1 MLQRER
7 LFSAVCFVYG
17 GNQFNMLKNG
27 FRQNQDDTVEKRK
40 RQIIRRNILRKICNG
55 VMIFI
60 LCIYMAAGVIG
71 IQIVQKLTD
80 DIPSLD
86 LIKLKSEESTVIYDA
101 DDKIITEVGTYYREN
116 IRYEDCPESL
126 IDAFLAI
133 EDSRYFTHNGFD
145 IPRFSK
151 SIINTFVHGDM
162 QGGSTFTMQLVKNS
176 YFSIEDGQQSVERQA
191 TIRYKVQQILLSMQL
206 ETKMDKKEIFA
217 LYLNKVNF
225 GDRIRGVQKAAQY
238 YFGKNVSQLSLSE
251 SAMLAGIVNLP
262 NRYNPYYYLDYA
274 TTRRN
279 QVLSLM
285 LSHGYI
291 SAQEYELASS
301 IRVED
306 LLTGGKNMNI
316 DNMQYAE
323 YTDVVLQEALALT
336 GKDPVLHGM
345 EIHTALRRNV
355 QDTIEAIENGT
366 YGISFNND
374 TMQTA
379 IISID
384 NTNGEIIG
392 VGGGRNYNGGAM
404 LLNRAT
410 SMYKQPGSTIK
421 PVLSYAL
428 AFEYLGYSLDE
439 ILMDQPISFPAE
451 ERVLVNANGKYAG
464 EITIK
469 EAVARSLNIPA
480 ILTLEKVTSKIG
492 GQAVV
497 DYMNAI
503 GLSGAT
509 SENYHMSYAIG
520 GNLLEATVLE
530 MAGAHAAIINHGVYN
545 KPHTIRRIVTS
556 DGSEYTPEGQ
566 NVQVLSSGSAWL
578 TSQLMKNNVDV
589 GNQLYNY
596 MGILQKSYPVYAKT
610 GTTDWGEDG
619 LQYGIPVGVMKDKW
633 MISSSSNYT
642 NAVWLGW
649 DKAIAGGN
657 TYFTTWM
664 DQQNITGQ
672 INLALLNAQEAI
684 AGSDLSGVPRP
695 EDVVD
700 VTYQKGTWPHVNTTR
715 SYNAIT
721 SQVSVAGL
729 TNTPSVDNTDVMQS
743 LAASVYNNILYIT
756 WGGKKGCGGG
766 SSDISLKDGN
776 RVKQSAYGA
785 CLANTYSAYPYNTK
799 YYADVYI
806 DDALYYSVTSDD
818 GTFTGYSQMI
828 EGSTIKVCGWVRKN
842 GKVTNTQCVTAG
854 QF

>member
-1 MLQRER
+1 
-7 LFSAVCFVYG
+7 
-17 GNQFNMLKNG
+17 MLKNG
-27 FRQNQDDTVEKRK
+27 YKPDQDDIVEKRK
-40 RQIIRRNILRKICNG
+40 KQIIRRNRILKIADG

-60 LCIYMAAGVIG
+60 LCIYMIIGTAGITLVR
-71 IQIVQKLTD
+71 KLTD

-86 LIKLKSEESTVIYDA
+86 LSRLNSEESTIIYDG
-101 DDKIITEVGTYYREN
+101 DDNVITEVGTYYRQN
-116 IRYEDCPESL
+116 ITYEDCPESL
-126 IDAFLAI
+126 VDAFLAI

-176 YFSIEDGQQSVERQA
+176 YFSIEDGQQSTERKA
-191 TIRYKVQQILLSMQL
+191 TIRYKVQQILLSMEL

-217 LYLNKVNF
+217 LYINKVNF

-238 YFGKNVSQLSLSE
+238 YFGKNVSDLSLSE

-285 LSHGYI
+285 VTHGYI
-291 SAQEYELASS
+291 SQQEYDLASS

-306 LLTGGKNMNI
+306 LLSGGKNMNTE
-316 DNMQYAE
+316 NMQFAE

-345 EIHTALRRNV
+345 EIHTALNRTV
-355 QDTIEAIENGT
+355 QNTIESIEDGS
-366 YGISFNND
+366 YGISFSND

-384 NTNGEIIG
+384 NTNGEIVGI
-392 VGGGRNYNGGAM
+392 GGGRNYNGGAM

-439 ILMDQPISFPAE
+439 ILMDRPISFPAE

-464 EITIK
+464 EVTLK
-469 EAVARSLNIPA
+469 DAVAKSLNIPA

-497 DYMNAI
+497 DYMHSI
-503 GLSGAT
+503 GLSTA
-509 SENYHMSYAIG
+509 SNENFHMSYAIG

-556 DGSEYTPEGQ
+556 SGQEYSPDGL

-578 TSQLMKNNVDV
+578 TAQLMKNNVDV

-596 MGILQKSYPVYAKT
+596 MGVLQKDYPVYAKT

-633 MISSSSNYT
+633 MIASTSNYT

-649 DKAIAGGN
+649 DKAVAGGY
-657 TYFTTWM
+657 TYFTSWM

-672 INLALLNAQEAI
+672 INLALINAQETIPTASV
-684 AGSDLSGVPRP
+684 AGVPRP
-695 EDVVD
+695 DDVTD
-700 VTYQKGTWPHVNTTR
+700 VTYQKGTWPHVTSTS
-715 SYNAIT
+715 SYNSIT
-721 SQVSVAGL
+721 SQVSVTGL
-729 TNTPSVDNTDVMQS
+729 SNMPSIDSTNALQS
-743 LAASVYNNILYIT
+743 LSASVYNNILYIT

-766 SSDISLKDGN
+766 SIDISLKDGN
-776 RVKQSAYGA
+776 RIRESAYGA

-818 GTFTGYSQMI
+818 GTYNGYSQMP
-828 EGSTIKVCGWVRKN
+828 EGSTIKVCGWIRKN

-854 QF
+854 EF

>member
-1 MLQRER
+1 
-7 LFSAVCFVYG
+7 
-17 GNQFNMLKNG
+17 MLKNG
-27 FRQNQDDTVEKRK
+27 YKPDQDDIVEKRK
-40 RQIIRRNILRKICNG
+40 KQIIRRNRILKIADG

-60 LCIYMAAGVIG
+60 LCIYMIIGTAGITLVR
-71 IQIVQKLTD
+71 KLTD

-86 LIKLKSEESTVIYDA
+86 LSRLNSEESTIIYDG
-101 DDKIITEVGTYYREN
+101 DDNVITEVGTYYRQN
-116 IRYEDCPESL
+116 ITYEDCPESL
-126 IDAFLAI
+126 VDAFLAI

-176 YFSIEDGQQSVERQA
+176 YFSIEDGQQSTERKA
-191 TIRYKVQQILLSMQL
+191 TIRYKVQQILLSMEL

-217 LYLNKVNF
+217 LYINKVNF

-238 YFGKNVSQLSLSE
+238 YFGKNVSDLSLSE

-279 QVLSLM
+279 QVLALM
-285 LSHGYI
+285 VTHGYI
-291 SAQEYELASS
+291 SQQEYDLASS

-306 LLTGGKNMNI
+306 LLSGGKNMNTE
-316 DNMQYAE
+316 NMQFAE
-323 YTDVVLQEALALT
+323 YTDVVLQEALALM

-345 EIHTALRRNV
+345 EIHTALNRTV
-355 QDTIEAIENGT
+355 QNTIESIEDGS
-366 YGISFNND
+366 YGISFSND

-392 VGGGRNYNGGAM
+392 IGGGRNYNGGAM

-439 ILMDQPISFPAE
+439 ILMDRPISFPAE

-464 EITIK
+464 EVTLK
-469 EAVARSLNIPA
+469 DAVAKSLNIPA

-497 DYMNAI
+497 DYMHSI
-503 GLSGAT
+503 GLSTA
-509 SENYHMSYAIG
+509 SNENFHMSYAIG

-556 DGSEYTPEGQ
+556 SGQEYSPDGL

-578 TSQLMKNNVDV
+578 TAQLMKNNVDV

-596 MGILQKSYPVYAKT
+596 MGVLQKDYPVYAKT

-633 MISSSSNYT
+633 MIASTSNYT

-649 DKAIAGGN
+649 DKAVAGGY
-657 TYFTTWM
+657 TYFTSWM

-672 INLALLNAQEAI
+672 INLALINAQETIPTASV
-684 AGSDLSGVPRP
+684 AGVPRP
-695 EDVVD
+695 DDVTD
-700 VTYQKGTWPHVNTTR
+700 VTYQKGTWPHVTSTS
-715 SYNAIT
+715 SYNSIT
-721 SQVSVAGL
+721 SQVSVTGL
-729 TNTPSVDNTDVMQS
+729 SNMPSIDSTNALQS
-743 LAASVYNNILYIT
+743 LSASVYNNILYIT

-766 SSDISLKDGN
+766 SIDISLKDGN
-776 RVKQSAYGA
+776 RIRESAYGA

-818 GTFTGYSQMI
+818 GTYNGYSQMP
-828 EGSTIKVCGWVRKN
+828 EGSTIKVCGWIRKN

-854 QF
+854 EF

>member
-1 MLQRER
+1 
-7 LFSAVCFVYG
+7 
-17 GNQFNMLKNG
+17 MLKNG
-27 FRQNQDDTVEKRK
+27 YKPDQDDIVEKRK
-40 RQIIRRNILRKICNG
+40 KQIIRRNRILKIADG

-60 LCIYMAAGVIG
+60 LCIYMIIGTAGITLVR
-71 IQIVQKLTD
+71 KLTD

-86 LIKLKSEESTVIYDA
+86 LSRLKSEESTIIYDG
-101 DDKIITEVGTYYREN
+101 DDNVITEVGTYYRQN
-116 IRYEDCPESL
+116 ITYEDCPESL
-126 IDAFLAI
+126 VDAFLAI

-176 YFSIEDGQQSVERQA
+176 YFSIEDGQQSTERKA
-191 TIRYKVQQILLSMQL
+191 TIRYKVQQILLSMEL

-217 LYLNKVNF
+217 LYINKVNF

-238 YFGKNVSQLSLSE
+238 YFGKNVSDLSLSE

-285 LSHGYI
+285 VTHGYI
-291 SAQEYELASS
+291 SQQEYDLASS

-306 LLTGGKNMNI
+306 LLSGGKNMNTE
-316 DNMQYAE
+316 NMQFAE

-345 EIHTALRRNV
+345 EIHTALNRTV
-355 QDTIEAIENGT
+355 QNTIESIEDGS
-366 YGISFNND
+366 YGISFSND

-392 VGGGRNYNGGAM
+392 IGGGRNYNGGAM

-439 ILMDQPISFPAE
+439 ILMDRPISFPAE

-464 EITIK
+464 EVTLK
-469 EAVARSLNIPA
+469 DAVAKSLNIPA

-497 DYMNAI
+497 DYMHSI
-503 GLSGAT
+503 GLSTA
-509 SENYHMSYAIG
+509 SNEKFHMSYAIG

-556 DGSEYTPEGQ
+556 SGQEYSPDGL

-578 TSQLMKNNVDV
+578 TAQLMKNNVDV

-596 MGILQKSYPVYAKT
+596 MGVLQKDYPVYAKT

-633 MISSSSNYT
+633 MIASTSNYT

-649 DKAIAGGN
+649 DKAVAGGY
-657 TYFTTWM
+657 TYFTSWM

-672 INLALLNAQEAI
+672 INLALINAQETIPTASV
-684 AGSDLSGVPRP
+684 AGVPRP
-695 EDVVD
+695 DDVTD
-700 VTYQKGTWPHVNTTR
+700 VTYQKSTWPHVTSTS
-715 SYNAIT
+715 SYNSIT
-721 SQVSVAGL
+721 SQVSVTGL
-729 TNTPSVDNTDVMQS
+729 SNMPSIDSTNALQS
-743 LAASVYNNILYIT
+743 LSASVYNNILYIT

-766 SSDISLKDGN
+766 SIDISLKDGN
-776 RVKQSAYGA
+776 RIRESAYGA

-818 GTFTGYSQMI
+818 GTYNGYSQMP
-828 EGSTIKVCGWVRKN
+828 EGSTIKVCGWIRKN

-854 QF
+854 EF

>member
-1 MLQRER
+1 
-7 LFSAVCFVYG
+7 
-17 GNQFNMLKNG
+17 MLKNG
-27 FRQNQDDTVEKRK
+27 YKPDQDDIVEKRK
-40 RQIIRRNILRKICNG
+40 KQIIRRNRILKIADG

-60 LCIYMAAGVIG
+60 LCIYMIIGTAGITLVR
-71 IQIVQKLTD
+71 KLTD

-86 LIKLKSEESTVIYDA
+86 LSRLKSEESTIIYDG
-101 DDKIITEVGTYYREN
+101 DDNVITEVGTYYRQN
-116 IRYEDCPESL
+116 ITYEDCPESL
-126 IDAFLAI
+126 VDAFLAI

-176 YFSIEDGQQSVERQA
+176 YFSIEDGQQSTERKA
-191 TIRYKVQQILLSMQL
+191 TIRYKVQQILLSMEL

-217 LYLNKVNF
+217 LYINKVNF

-238 YFGKNVSQLSLSE
+238 YFGKNVSDLSLSE

-285 LSHGYI
+285 VTHGYI
-291 SAQEYELASS
+291 RQQEYDLASS

-306 LLTGGKNMNI
+306 LLSGGKNMNTE
-316 DNMQYAE
+316 NMQFAE

-345 EIHTALRRNV
+345 EIHTALNRTV
-355 QDTIEAIENGT
+355 QNTIESIEDGS
-366 YGISFNND
+366 YGISFSND

-392 VGGGRNYNGGAM
+392 IGGGRNYNGGAM

-439 ILMDQPISFPAE
+439 ILMDRPISFPAE

-464 EITIK
+464 EVTLK
-469 EAVARSLNIPA
+469 DAVAKSLNIPA

-497 DYMNAI
+497 DYMHSI
-503 GLSGAT
+503 GLSTA
-509 SENYHMSYAIG
+509 SNENFHMSYAIG

-556 DGSEYTPEGQ
+556 SGQEYSPDGL

-578 TSQLMKNNVDV
+578 TAQLMKNNVDV

-596 MGILQKSYPVYAKT
+596 MGVLQKDYPVYAKT

-633 MISSSSNYT
+633 MIASTSNYT

-649 DKAIAGGN
+649 DKAVAGSY
-657 TYFTTWM
+657 TYFTSWM

-672 INLALLNAQEAI
+672 INLALINAQETIPTASV
-684 AGSDLSGVPRP
+684 AGVPRP
-695 EDVVD
+695 DDVTD
-700 VTYQKGTWPHVNTTR
+700 VTYQKGTWPHVTSTS
-715 SYNAIT
+715 SYNSIT
-721 SQVSVAGL
+721 SQVSVTGL
-729 TNTPSVDNTDVMQS
+729 SNMPSIDSTNALQS
-743 LAASVYNNILYIT
+743 LSASVYNNILYIT

-766 SSDISLKDGN
+766 SIDISLKDGN
-776 RVKQSAYGA
+776 RIRESAYGA

-818 GTFTGYSQMI
+818 GTYNGYSQMP
-828 EGSTIKVCGWVRKN
+828 EGSTIKVCGWIRKN

-854 QF
+854 EF

>member
-1 MLQRER
+1 
-7 LFSAVCFVYG
+7 
-17 GNQFNMLKNG
+17 MLKNG
-27 FRQNQDDTVEKRK
+27 YKPDQDDIVEKRK
-40 RQIIRRNILRKICNG
+40 KQIIRRNRILKIADG

-60 LCIYMAAGVIG
+60 LCIYMIIGTAGITLVR
-71 IQIVQKLTD
+71 KLTD

-86 LIKLKSEESTVIYDA
+86 LSRLNSEESTIIYDG
-101 DDKIITEVGTYYREN
+101 DDNVITEVGTYYRQN
-116 IRYEDCPESL
+116 ITYEDCPESL
-126 IDAFLAI
+126 VDAFLAI

-176 YFSIEDGQQSVERQA
+176 YFSIEDGQQSTERKA
-191 TIRYKVQQILLSMQL
+191 TIRYKVQQILLSMEL

-217 LYLNKVNF
+217 LYINKVNF

-238 YFGKNVSQLSLSE
+238 YFGKNVSDLSLSE

-285 LSHGYI
+285 VTHGYI
-291 SAQEYELASS
+291 SQQEYDLASS

-306 LLTGGKNMNI
+306 LLSGGKNMNTE
-316 DNMQYAE
+316 NMQFAE

-345 EIHTALRRNV
+345 EIHTALNRTV
-355 QDTIEAIENGT
+355 QNTIESIEDGS
-366 YGISFNND
+366 YGISFSND

-392 VGGGRNYNGGAM
+392 IGGGRNYNGGAM

-439 ILMDQPISFPAE
+439 ILIDRPISFPAE

-464 EITIK
+464 EVTLK
-469 EAVARSLNIPA
+469 DAVAKSLNITA

-497 DYMNAI
+497 DYMHSI
-503 GLSGAT
+503 GLSTA
-509 SENYHMSYAIG
+509 SNENFHMSYAIG

-556 DGSEYTPEGQ
+556 SGQEYSPDGL

-578 TSQLMKNNVDV
+578 TAQLMKNNVDV

-596 MGILQKSYPVYAKT
+596 MGVLQKDYPVYAKT

-633 MISSSSNYT
+633 MIASTSNYT

-649 DKAIAGGN
+649 DKAVAGGY
-657 TYFTTWM
+657 TYFTSWM

-672 INLALLNAQEAI
+672 INLALINAQETIPTASV
-684 AGSDLSGVPRP
+684 AGVPRP
-695 EDVVD
+695 DDVTD
-700 VTYQKGTWPHVNTTR
+700 VTYQKGTWPHVTSTS
-715 SYNAIT
+715 SYNSIT
-721 SQVSVAGL
+721 SQVSVTGL
-729 TNTPSVDNTDVMQS
+729 SNMPSIDSTNALQS
-743 LAASVYNNILYIT
+743 LSASVYNNILYIT

-766 SSDISLKDGN
+766 SIDISLKDGN
-776 RVKQSAYGA
+776 RIRESAYGA

-818 GTFTGYSQMI
+818 GTYNGYSQMP
-828 EGSTIKVCGWVRKN
+828 EGSTIKVCGWIRKN

-854 QF
+854 EF

>member
-1 MLQRER
+1 
-7 LFSAVCFVYG
+7 
-17 GNQFNMLKNG
+17 MLKNG
-27 FRQNQDDTVEKRK
+27 YKPDQDDIVEKRK
-40 RQIIRRNILRKICNG
+40 KQIIRRNRILKIADG

-60 LCIYMAAGVIG
+60 LCIYMIIGTAGITLVR
-71 IQIVQKLTD
+71 KLTD

-86 LIKLKSEESTVIYDA
+86 LSRLKSEESTIIYDG
-101 DDKIITEVGTYYREN
+101 DDNVITEVGTYYRQN
-116 IRYEDCPESL
+116 ITYEDCPESL
-126 IDAFLAI
+126 VDAFLAI

-176 YFSIEDGQQSVERQA
+176 YFSIEDGQQSTERKA
-191 TIRYKVQQILLSMQL
+191 TIRYKVQQILLSMEL

-217 LYLNKVNF
+217 LYINKVNF

-238 YFGKNVSQLSLSE
+238 YFGKNVSDLSLSE

-285 LSHGYI
+285 VTHGYI
-291 SAQEYELASS
+291 SQQEYDLASS

-306 LLTGGKNMNI
+306 LLSGGKNM
-316 DNMQYAE
+316 DTENMQFAE

-345 EIHTALRRNV
+345 EIHTALNRTV
-355 QDTIEAIENGT
+355 QNTIESIEDGS
-366 YGISFNND
+366 YGISFSND

-392 VGGGRNYNGGAM
+392 IGGGRNYNGGAM

-439 ILMDQPISFPAE
+439 ILMDRPISFPAE

-464 EITIK
+464 EVTLK
-469 EAVARSLNIPA
+469 DAVAKSLNIPA

-497 DYMNAI
+497 DYMHSI
-503 GLSGAT
+503 GLSTA
-509 SENYHMSYAIG
+509 SNENFHMSYAIG

-556 DGSEYTPEGQ
+556 SGQEYSPDGL

-578 TSQLMKNNVDV
+578 TAQLMKNNVDV

-596 MGILQKSYPVYAKT
+596 MGVLQKDYPVYAKT

-633 MISSSSNYT
+633 MIASTSNYT

-649 DKAIAGGN
+649 DKAVAGGY
-657 TYFTTWM
+657 TYFTSWM

-672 INLALLNAQEAI
+672 INLALINAQETIPTASV
-684 AGSDLSGVPRP
+684 AGVPRP
-695 EDVVD
+695 DDVTD
-700 VTYQKGTWPHVNTTR
+700 VTYQKGTWPHVTSTS
-715 SYNAIT
+715 SYNSIT
-721 SQVSVAGL
+721 SQVSVTGL
-729 TNTPSVDNTDVMQS
+729 SNMPSIDSTNALQS
-743 LAASVYNNILYIT
+743 LSASVYNNILYIT

-766 SSDISLKDGN
+766 SIDISLKDGN
-776 RVKQSAYGA
+776 RIRESAYGA

-818 GTFTGYSQMI
+818 GTYNGYSQMP
-828 EGSTIKVCGWVRKN
+828 EGSTIKVCGWIRKN

-854 QF
+854 EF

>member
-1 MLQRER
+1 
-7 LFSAVCFVYG
+7 
-17 GNQFNMLKNG
+17 MLKNG
-27 FRQNQDDTVEKRK
+27 YKPDQDDIVEKRK
-40 RQIIRRNILRKICNG
+40 KQIIRRNRILKIADG

-60 LCIYMAAGVIG
+60 LCIYMIIGTAGITLVR
-71 IQIVQKLTD
+71 KLTD

-86 LIKLKSEESTVIYDA
+86 LSRLKSEESTIIYDG
-101 DDKIITEVGTYYREN
+101 DDNVITEVGTYYRQN
-116 IRYEDCPESL
+116 ITYEDCPESL
-126 IDAFLAI
+126 VDAFLAI

-176 YFSIEDGQQSVERQA
+176 YFSIEDGQQSTERKA
-191 TIRYKVQQILLSMQL
+191 TIRYKVQQILLSMEL
-206 ETKMDKKEIFA
+206 ETKMNKKEIFA
-217 LYLNKVNF
+217 LYINKVNF

-238 YFGKNVSQLSLSE
+238 YFGKNVSDLSLSE

-285 LSHGYI
+285 VTHGYI
-291 SAQEYELASS
+291 SQQEYDLASS

-306 LLTGGKNMNI
+306 LLSGGKNMNTE
-316 DNMQYAE
+316 NMQFAE

-345 EIHTALRRNV
+345 EIHTALNRTV
-355 QDTIEAIENGT
+355 QNTIESIEDGS
-366 YGISFNND
+366 YGISFSND

-392 VGGGRNYNGGAM
+392 IGGGRNYNGGAM

-439 ILMDQPISFPAE
+439 ILMDRPISFPAE

-464 EITIK
+464 EVTLK
-469 EAVARSLNIPA
+469 DAVAKSLNIPA

-497 DYMNAI
+497 DYMHSI
-503 GLSGAT
+503 GLSTA
-509 SENYHMSYAIG
+509 SNENFHMSYAIG

-556 DGSEYTPEGQ
+556 SGQEYSPDGL

-578 TSQLMKNNVDV
+578 TAQLMKNNVDV

-596 MGILQKSYPVYAKT
+596 MGVLQKDYPVYAKT

-633 MISSSSNYT
+633 MIASTSNYT

-649 DKAIAGGN
+649 DKAVAGSY
-657 TYFTTWM
+657 TYFTSWM

-672 INLALLNAQEAI
+672 INLALINAQETIPTASV
-684 AGSDLSGVPRP
+684 AGVPRP
-695 EDVVD
+695 DDVTD
-700 VTYQKGTWPHVNTTR
+700 VTYQKGTWPHVTSTS
-715 SYNAIT
+715 SYNSIT
-721 SQVSVAGL
+721 SQVSVTGL
-729 TNTPSVDNTDVMQS
+729 SNMPSIDSTNALQS
-743 LAASVYNNILYIT
+743 LSASVYNNILYIT

-766 SSDISLKDGN
+766 SIDISLKDGN
-776 RVKQSAYGA
+776 RIRESAYGA

-818 GTFTGYSQMI
+818 GTYNGYSQMP
-828 EGSTIKVCGWVRKN
+828 EGSTIKVCGWIRKN

-854 QF
+854 EF

>member
-1 MLQRER
+1 
-7 LFSAVCFVYG
+7 
-17 GNQFNMLKNG
+17 MLKNG
-27 FRQNQDDTVEKRK
+27 YKPDQDDIVEKRK
-40 RQIIRRNILRKICNG
+40 KQIIRRNRILKIADG

-60 LCIYMAAGVIG
+60 LCIYMIIGTAGITLVR
-71 IQIVQKLTD
+71 KLTD

-86 LIKLKSEESTVIYDA
+86 LSRLNSEESTIIYDG
-101 DDKIITEVGTYYREN
+101 DDNVITEVGTYYRQN
-116 IRYEDCPESL
+116 ITYEDCPESL
-126 IDAFLAI
+126 VDAFLAI

-176 YFSIEDGQQSVERQA
+176 YFSIEDGQQSTERKA
-191 TIRYKVQQILLSMQL
+191 TIRYKVQQILLSMEL

-217 LYLNKVNF
+217 LYINKVNF

-238 YFGKNVSQLSLSE
+238 YFGKNVSDLSLSE

-285 LSHGYI
+285 VTHGYI
-291 SAQEYELASS
+291 SQQEYDLASS

-306 LLTGGKNMNI
+306 LLSGGKNMNTE
-316 DNMQYAE
+316 NMQFAE

-345 EIHTALRRNV
+345 EIHTALNRTV
-355 QDTIEAIENGT
+355 QNTIESIEDGS
-366 YGISFNND
+366 YGISFSND

-392 VGGGRNYNGGAM
+392 IGGGRNYNGGAM

-439 ILMDQPISFPAE
+439 ILIDRPISFPAE

-464 EITIK
+464 EVTLK
-469 EAVARSLNIPA
+469 DAVAKSLNIPA

-497 DYMNAI
+497 DYMHSI
-503 GLSGAT
+503 GLSTA
-509 SENYHMSYAIG
+509 SNENFHMSYAIG

-556 DGSEYTPEGQ
+556 SGQEYSPDGL

-578 TSQLMKNNVDV
+578 TAQLMKNNVDV

-596 MGILQKSYPVYAKT
+596 MGVLQKDYPVYAKT

-633 MISSSSNYT
+633 MIASTSNYT

-649 DKAIAGGN
+649 DKAVAGGY
-657 TYFTTWM
+657 TYFTSWM

-672 INLALLNAQEAI
+672 INLALINAQETIPTASV
-684 AGSDLSGVPRP
+684 AGVPRP
-695 EDVVD
+695 DDVTD
-700 VTYQKGTWPHVNTTR
+700 VTYQKGTWPHVTSTS
-715 SYNAIT
+715 SYNSIT
-721 SQVSVAGL
+721 SQVSVTGL
-729 TNTPSVDNTDVMQS
+729 SNMPSIDSTNALQS
-743 LAASVYNNILYIT
+743 LSASVYNNILYIT

-766 SSDISLKDGN
+766 SIDISLKDGN
-776 RVKQSAYGA
+776 RIRESAYGA

-818 GTFTGYSQMI
+818 GTYNGYSQMP
-828 EGSTIKVCGWVRKN
+828 EGSTIKVCGWIRKN

-854 QF
+854 EF

>member
-1 MLQRER
+1 M
-7 LFSAVCFVYG
+7 FYD
-17 GNQFNMLKNG
+17 GNS
-27 FRQNQDDTVEKRK
+27 QNKDESVEKRK
-40 RQIIRRNILRKICNG
+40 KQIIRRNRILKIADG

-60 LCIYMAAGVIG
+60 LCIYMIIGTAGITLVR
-71 IQIVQKLTD
+71 KLTD

-86 LIKLKSEESTVIYDA
+86 LSRLNSEESTIIYDG
-101 DDKIITEVGTYYREN
+101 DDNVITEVGTYYRQN
-116 IRYEDCPESL
+116 ITYEDCPESL
-126 IDAFLAI
+126 VDAFLAI

-176 YFSIEDGQQSVERQA
+176 YFSIEDGQQSTERKA
-191 TIRYKVQQILLSMQL
+191 TIRYKVQQILLSMEL

-217 LYLNKVNF
+217 LYINKVNF

-238 YFGKNVSQLSLSE
+238 YFGKNVSDLSLSE

-285 LSHGYI
+285 VTHGYI
-291 SAQEYELASS
+291 SQQEYDLASS

-306 LLTGGKNMNI
+306 LLSGGKNMNTE
-316 DNMQYAE
+316 NMQFAE

-345 EIHTALRRNV
+345 EIHTALNRTV
-355 QDTIEAIENGT
+355 QNTIESIEDGS
-366 YGISFNND
+366 YGISFSND

-392 VGGGRNYNGGAM
+392 IGGGRNYNGGAM

-439 ILMDQPISFPAE
+439 ILMDRPISFPAE

-464 EITIK
+464 EVTLK
-469 EAVARSLNIPA
+469 DAVAKSLNIPA

-497 DYMNAI
+497 DYMHSI
-503 GLSGAT
+503 GLSTA
-509 SENYHMSYAIG
+509 SNENFHMSYAIG

-556 DGSEYTPEGQ
+556 SGQEYSPDGL

-578 TSQLMKNNVDV
+578 TAQLMKNNVDV

-596 MGILQKSYPVYAKT
+596 MGVLQKDYPVYAKT

-633 MISSSSNYT
+633 MIASTSNYT

-649 DKAIAGGN
+649 DKAVAGGY
-657 TYFTTWM
+657 TYFTSWM

-672 INLALLNAQEAI
+672 INLALINAQETIPTASV
-684 AGSDLSGVPRP
+684 AGVPRP
-695 EDVVD
+695 DDVTD
-700 VTYQKGTWPHVNTTR
+700 VTYQKGTWPHVTSTS
-715 SYNAIT
+715 SYNSIT
-721 SQVSVAGL
+721 SQVSVTGL
-729 TNTPSVDNTDVMQS
+729 SNMPSIDSTNALQS
-743 LAASVYNNILYIT
+743 LSASVYNNILYIT

-766 SSDISLKDGN
+766 SIDISLKDGN
-776 RVKQSAYGA
+776 RIRESAYGA

-818 GTFTGYSQMI
+818 GTYNGYSQMP
-828 EGSTIKVCGWVRKN
+828 EGSTIKVCGWIRKN

-854 QF
+854 EF

>member
-1 MLQRER
+1 
-7 LFSAVCFVYG
+7 
-17 GNQFNMLKNG
+17 MLKNG
-27 FRQNQDDTVEKRK
+27 YKPDQDDIVEKRK
-40 RQIIRRNILRKICNG
+40 KQIIRRNRILKIADG

-60 LCIYMAAGVIG
+60 LCIYMIIGTAGITLVR
-71 IQIVQKLTD
+71 KLTD

-86 LIKLKSEESTVIYDA
+86 LSRLKSEESTIIYDG
-101 DDKIITEVGTYYREN
+101 DDNVITEVGTYYRQN
-116 IRYEDCPESL
+116 ITYEDCPESL
-126 IDAFLAI
+126 VDAFLAI

-176 YFSIEDGQQSVERQA
+176 YFSIEDGQQSTERKA
-191 TIRYKVQQILLSMQL
+191 TIRYKVQQILLSMEL

-217 LYLNKVNF
+217 LYINKVNF

-238 YFGKNVSQLSLSE
+238 YFGKNVSDLSLSE

-285 LSHGYI
+285 VTHGYI
-291 SAQEYELASS
+291 SQQEYDLASS

-306 LLTGGKNMNI
+306 LLSGGKNMNTE
-316 DNMQYAE
+316 NMQFAE

-336 GKDPVLHGM
+336 GKDPVLNGM
-345 EIHTALRRNV
+345 EIHTALNRTV
-355 QDTIEAIENGT
+355 QNTIESIEDGS
-366 YGISFNND
+366 YGISFSND

-392 VGGGRNYNGGAM
+392 IGGGRNYNGGAM

-439 ILMDQPISFPAE
+439 ILMDRPISFPAE

-464 EITIK
+464 EVTLK
-469 EAVARSLNIPA
+469 DAVAKSLNIPA

-497 DYMNAI
+497 DYMHSI
-503 GLSGAT
+503 GLSTA
-509 SENYHMSYAIG
+509 SNENFHMSYAIG

-556 DGSEYTPEGQ
+556 SGQEYSPDGL

-578 TSQLMKNNVDV
+578 TAQLMKNNVDV

-596 MGILQKSYPVYAKT
+596 MGVLQKDYPVYAKT

-633 MISSSSNYT
+633 MIASTSNYT

-649 DKAIAGGN
+649 DKAVAGGY
-657 TYFTTWM
+657 TYFTSWM

-672 INLALLNAQEAI
+672 INLALINAQETIPTASV
-684 AGSDLSGVPRP
+684 AGVPRP
-695 EDVVD
+695 DDVTD
-700 VTYQKGTWPHVNTTR
+700 VTYQKGTWPHVTSTS
-715 SYNAIT
+715 SYNSIT
-721 SQVSVAGL
+721 SQVSVTGL
-729 TNTPSVDNTDVMQS
+729 SNMPSIDSTNALQS
-743 LAASVYNNILYIT
+743 LSASVYNNILYIT

-766 SSDISLKDGN
+766 SIDISLKDGN
-776 RVKQSAYGA
+776 RIRESAYGA

-818 GTFTGYSQMI
+818 GTYNGYSQMP
-828 EGSTIKVCGWVRKN
+828 EGSTIKVCGWIRKN

-854 QF
+854 EF

>member
-1 MLQRER
+1 
-7 LFSAVCFVYG
+7 
-17 GNQFNMLKNG
+17 MLKNG
-27 FRQNQDDTVEKRK
+27 YKPDQDDIVEKRK
-40 RQIIRRNILRKICNG
+40 KQIIRKNRILKIADG

-60 LCIYMAAGVIG
+60 LCIYMIIGTAGITLVR
-71 IQIVQKLTD
+71 KLTD

-86 LIKLKSEESTVIYDA
+86 LSRLNSEESTIIYDG
-101 DDKIITEVGTYYREN
+101 DDNVITEVGTYYRQN
-116 IRYEDCPESL
+116 ITYEDCPESL
-126 IDAFLAI
+126 VDAFLAI

-176 YFSIEDGQQSVERQA
+176 YFSIEDGQQSTERKA
-191 TIRYKVQQILLSMQL
+191 TIRYKVQQILLSMEL

-217 LYLNKVNF
+217 LYINKVNF

-238 YFGKNVSQLSLSE
+238 YFGKNVSDLSLSE

-285 LSHGYI
+285 VTHGYI
-291 SAQEYELASS
+291 SQQEYDLASS

-306 LLTGGKNMNI
+306 LLSGGKNMNTE
-316 DNMQYAE
+316 NMQFAE

-345 EIHTALRRNV
+345 EIHTALNRTV
-355 QDTIEAIENGT
+355 QNTIESIEDGS
-366 YGISFNND
+366 YGISFSND

-392 VGGGRNYNGGAM
+392 IGGGRNYNGGAM

-439 ILMDQPISFPAE
+439 ILMDRPISFPAE

-464 EITIK
+464 EVTLK
-469 EAVARSLNIPA
+469 DAVAKSLNIPA

-497 DYMNAI
+497 DYMHSI
-503 GLSGAT
+503 GLSTA
-509 SENYHMSYAIG
+509 SNENFHMSYAIG

-556 DGSEYTPEGQ
+556 SGQEYSPDGL

-578 TSQLMKNNVDV
+578 TAQLMKNNVDV

-596 MGILQKSYPVYAKT
+596 MGVLQKDYPVYAKT

-633 MISSSSNYT
+633 MIASTSNYT

-649 DKAIAGGN
+649 DKAVAGSY
-657 TYFTTWM
+657 TYFTSWM

-672 INLALLNAQEAI
+672 INLALINAQETIPTASV
-684 AGSDLSGVPRP
+684 AGVPRP
-695 EDVVD
+695 DDVTD
-700 VTYQKGTWPHVNTTR
+700 VTYQKGTWPHVTSTS
-715 SYNAIT
+715 SYNSIT
-721 SQVSVAGL
+721 SQVSVTGL
-729 TNTPSVDNTDVMQS
+729 SNMPSIDSTNALQS
-743 LAASVYNNILYIT
+743 LSASVYNNILYIT

-766 SSDISLKDGN
+766 SIDISLKDGN
-776 RVKQSAYGA
+776 RIRESAYGA

-818 GTFTGYSQMI
+818 GTYNGYSQMP
-828 EGSTIKVCGWVRKN
+828 EGSTIKVCGWIRKN

-854 QF
+854 EF

>member
-1 MLQRER
+1 
-7 LFSAVCFVYG
+7 
-17 GNQFNMLKNG
+17 MLKNG
-27 FRQNQDDTVEKRK
+27 YKPDQDDIVEKRK
-40 RQIIRRNILRKICNG
+40 KQIIRRNRILKIADG

-60 LCIYMAAGVIG
+60 LCIYMIIGTAGITLVR
-71 IQIVQKLTD
+71 KLTD

-86 LIKLKSEESTVIYDA
+86 LSRLNSEESTIIYDG
-101 DDKIITEVGTYYREN
+101 DDNVITEVGTYYRQN
-116 IRYEDCPESL
+116 ITYEDCPESL
-126 IDAFLAI
+126 VDAFLAI

-176 YFSIEDGQQSVERQA
+176 YFSIEDGQQSTERKA
-191 TIRYKVQQILLSMQL
+191 TIRYKVQQILLSMEL

-217 LYLNKVNF
+217 LYINKVNF

-238 YFGKNVSQLSLSE
+238 YFGKNVSDLSLSE

-285 LSHGYI
+285 VTHGYI
-291 SAQEYELASS
+291 SQQEYDLASS

-306 LLTGGKNMNI
+306 LLSGGKNMNTE
-316 DNMQYAE
+316 NMQFAE

-345 EIHTALRRNV
+345 EIHTALNRTV
-355 QDTIEAIENGT
+355 QNTIESIEDGS
-366 YGISFNND
+366 YGISFSND

-392 VGGGRNYNGGAM
+392 IGGGRNYNGGAM

-439 ILMDQPISFPAE
+439 ILIDRPISFPAE

-464 EITIK
+464 EVTLK
-469 EAVARSLNIPA
+469 DAVAKSLNIPA

-497 DYMNAI
+497 DYMHLI
-503 GLSGAT
+503 GLSTA
-509 SENYHMSYAIG
+509 SNENFHMSYAIG

-556 DGSEYTPEGQ
+556 SGQEYSPDGL

-578 TSQLMKNNVDV
+578 TAQLMKNNVDV

-596 MGILQKSYPVYAKT
+596 MGVLQKDYPVYAKT

-633 MISSSSNYT
+633 MIASTSNYT

-649 DKAIAGGN
+649 DKAVAGGY
-657 TYFTTWM
+657 TYFTSWM

-672 INLALLNAQEAI
+672 INLALINAQETIPTASV
-684 AGSDLSGVPRP
+684 AGVPRP
-695 EDVVD
+695 DDVTD
-700 VTYQKGTWPHVNTTR
+700 VTYQKGTWPHVTSTS
-715 SYNAIT
+715 SYNSIT
-721 SQVSVAGL
+721 SQVSVTGL
-729 TNTPSVDNTDVMQS
+729 SNMPSIDSTNALQS
-743 LAASVYNNILYIT
+743 LSASVYNNILYIT

-766 SSDISLKDGN
+766 SIDISLKDGN
-776 RVKQSAYGA
+776 RIRESAYGA

-818 GTFTGYSQMI
+818 GTYNGYSQMP
-828 EGSTIKVCGWVRKN
+828 EGSTIKVCGWIRKN

-854 QF
+854 EF

>member
-1 MLQRER
+1 
-7 LFSAVCFVYG
+7 
-17 GNQFNMLKNG
+17 MLKNG
-27 FRQNQDDTVEKRK
+27 YKPDQDDIVEKRK
-40 RQIIRRNILRKICNG
+40 KQIIRRNRILKIADG

-60 LCIYMAAGVIG
+60 LCIYMIIGTAGITLVR
-71 IQIVQKLTD
+71 KLTD

-86 LIKLKSEESTVIYDA
+86 LSRLNSEESTIIYDG
-101 DDKIITEVGTYYREN
+101 DDNVITEVGTYYRQN
-116 IRYEDCPESL
+116 ITYEDCPESL
-126 IDAFLAI
+126 VDAFLAI

-176 YFSIEDGQQSVERQA
+176 YFSIEDGQQSTERKA
-191 TIRYKVQQILLSMQL
+191 TIRYKVQQILLSMEL

-217 LYLNKVNF
+217 LYINKVNF

-238 YFGKNVSQLSLSE
+238 YFGKNVSDLSLSE

-285 LSHGYI
+285 VTHGYI
-291 SAQEYELASS
+291 SQQEYDLASS

-306 LLTGGKNMNI
+306 LLSGGKNMNTE
-316 DNMQYAE
+316 NMQFAE

-345 EIHTALRRNV
+345 EIHTALNRTV
-355 QDTIEAIENGT
+355 QNTIESIEDGS
-366 YGISFNND
+366 YGISFSND

-392 VGGGRNYNGGAM
+392 IGGGRNYNGGAM

-439 ILMDQPISFPAE
+439 ILMDRPISFPAE

-464 EITIK
+464 EVTLK
-469 EAVARSLNIPA
+469 DAVAKSLNIPA

-497 DYMNAI
+497 DYMHSI
-503 GLSGAT
+503 GLSTA
-509 SENYHMSYAIG
+509 SNENFHMSYAIG

-556 DGSEYTPEGQ
+556 SGQEYSPDGL

-578 TSQLMKNNVDV
+578 TAQLMKNNVDV

-596 MGILQKSYPVYAKT
+596 MGVLQKDYPVYAKT

-633 MISSSSNYT
+633 MIASTSNYT

-649 DKAIAGGN
+649 DKAVAGGY
-657 TYFTTWM
+657 TYFTPWM

-672 INLALLNAQEAI
+672 INLALINAQETIPTASV
-684 AGSDLSGVPRP
+684 AGVPRP
-695 EDVVD
+695 DDVTD
-700 VTYQKGTWPHVNTTR
+700 VTYQKGTWPHVTSTS
-715 SYNAIT
+715 SYNSIT
-721 SQVSVAGL
+721 SQVSVTGL
-729 TNTPSVDNTDVMQS
+729 SNMPSIDSTNALQS
-743 LAASVYNNILYIT
+743 LSASVYNNILYIT

-766 SSDISLKDGN
+766 SIDISLKDGN
-776 RVKQSAYGA
+776 RIRESAYGA

-818 GTFTGYSQMI
+818 GTYNGYSQMP
-828 EGSTIKVCGWVRKN
+828 EGSTIKVCGWIRKN

-854 QF
+854 EF

>member
-1 MLQRER
+1 
-7 LFSAVCFVYG
+7 
-17 GNQFNMLKNG
+17 MLKNG
-27 FRQNQDDTVEKRK
+27 YKPDQDDIVEKRK
-40 RQIIRRNILRKICNG
+40 KQIIRRNRILKIADG

-60 LCIYMAAGVIG
+60 LCIYMIIGTAGITLVR
-71 IQIVQKLTD
+71 KLTD

-86 LIKLKSEESTVIYDA
+86 LSRLNSEESTIIYDG
-101 DDKIITEVGTYYREN
+101 DDNVITEVGTYYRQN
-116 IRYEDCPESL
+116 ITYEDCPESL
-126 IDAFLAI
+126 VDAFLAI

-176 YFSIEDGQQSVERQA
+176 YFSIEDGQQSTERKA
-191 TIRYKVQQILLSMQL
+191 TIRYKVQQILLSMEL

-217 LYLNKVNF
+217 LYINKVNF

-238 YFGKNVSQLSLSE
+238 YFGKNVSDLSLSE

-285 LSHGYI
+285 VTHGYI
-291 SAQEYELASS
+291 SQQEYDLASS

-306 LLTGGKNMNI
+306 LLSGGKNMNTE
-316 DNMQYAE
+316 NMQFAE

-345 EIHTALRRNV
+345 EIHTALNRTV
-355 QDTIEAIENGT
+355 QNTIESIEDGS
-366 YGISFNND
+366 YGISFSND

-392 VGGGRNYNGGAM
+392 IGGGRNYNGGAM

-439 ILMDQPISFPAE
+439 ILIDRPISFPAE
-451 ERVLVNANGKYAG
+451 ERVLVNANCKYAG
-464 EITIK
+464 EVTLK
-469 EAVARSLNIPA
+469 DAVAKSLNIPA

-497 DYMNAI
+497 DYMHSI
-503 GLSGAT
+503 GLSTA
-509 SENYHMSYAIG
+509 SNENFHMSYAIG

-556 DGSEYTPEGQ
+556 SGQEYSPDGL

-578 TSQLMKNNVDV
+578 TAQLMKNNVDV

-596 MGILQKSYPVYAKT
+596 MGVLQKDYPVYAKT

-633 MISSSSNYT
+633 MIASTSNYT

-649 DKAIAGGN
+649 DKAVAGGY
-657 TYFTTWM
+657 TYFTSWM

-672 INLALLNAQEAI
+672 INLALINAQETIPTASV
-684 AGSDLSGVPRP
+684 AGVPRP
-695 EDVVD
+695 DDVTD
-700 VTYQKGTWPHVNTTR
+700 VTYQKGTWPHVTSTS
-715 SYNAIT
+715 SYNSIT
-721 SQVSVAGL
+721 SQVSVTGL
-729 TNTPSVDNTDVMQS
+729 SNMPSIDSTNALQS
-743 LAASVYNNILYIT
+743 LSASVYNNILYIT

-766 SSDISLKDGN
+766 SIDISLKDGN
-776 RVKQSAYGA
+776 RIRESAYGA

-818 GTFTGYSQMI
+818 GTYNGYSQMP
-828 EGSTIKVCGWVRKN
+828 EGSTIKVCGWIRKN

-854 QF
+854 EF

>member
-1 MLQRER
+1 
-7 LFSAVCFVYG
+7 
-17 GNQFNMLKNG
+17 MLKNG
-27 FRQNQDDTVEKRK
+27 YKPDQDDIVEKRK
-40 RQIIRRNILRKICNG
+40 KQIIHRNRILKIADG

-60 LCIYMAAGVIG
+60 LCIYMIIGTAGITLVR
-71 IQIVQKLTD
+71 KLTD

-86 LIKLKSEESTVIYDA
+86 LSRLNSEESTIIYDG
-101 DDKIITEVGTYYREN
+101 DDNVITEVGTYYRQN
-116 IRYEDCPESL
+116 ITYEDCPESL
-126 IDAFLAI
+126 VDAFLAI

-176 YFSIEDGQQSVERQA
+176 YFSIEDGQQSTERKA
-191 TIRYKVQQILLSMQL
+191 TIRYKVQQILLSMEL

-217 LYLNKVNF
+217 LYINKVNF

-238 YFGKNVSQLSLSE
+238 YFGKNVSDLSLSE

-285 LSHGYI
+285 VTHGYI
-291 SAQEYELASS
+291 SQQEYDLASS

-306 LLTGGKNMNI
+306 LLSGGKNMNTE
-316 DNMQYAE
+316 NMQFAE

-345 EIHTALRRNV
+345 EIHTALNRTV
-355 QDTIEAIENGT
+355 QNTIESIEDGS
-366 YGISFNND
+366 YGISFSND

-392 VGGGRNYNGGAM
+392 IGGGRNYNGGAM

-439 ILMDQPISFPAE
+439 ILMDRPISFPAE

-464 EITIK
+464 EVTLK
-469 EAVARSLNIPA
+469 DAVAKSLNIPA

-497 DYMNAI
+497 DYMHSI
-503 GLSGAT
+503 GLSTA
-509 SENYHMSYAIG
+509 SNENFHMSYAIG

-556 DGSEYTPEGQ
+556 SGQEYSPDGL

-578 TSQLMKNNVDV
+578 TAQLMKNNVDV

-596 MGILQKSYPVYAKT
+596 MGVLQKDYPVYAKT

-633 MISSSSNYT
+633 MIASTSNYT

-649 DKAIAGGN
+649 DKAVAGGY
-657 TYFTTWM
+657 TYFTSWM

-672 INLALLNAQEAI
+672 INLALINAQETIPTASV
-684 AGSDLSGVPRP
+684 AGVPRP
-695 EDVVD
+695 DDVTD
-700 VTYQKGTWPHVNTTR
+700 VTYQKGTWPHVTSTS
-715 SYNAIT
+715 SYNSIT
-721 SQVSVAGL
+721 SQVSVTGL
-729 TNTPSVDNTDVMQS
+729 SNMPSIDSTNALQS
-743 LAASVYNNILYIT
+743 LSASVYNNILYIT

-766 SSDISLKDGN
+766 SIDISLKDGN
-776 RVKQSAYGA
+776 RIRESAYGA

-818 GTFTGYSQMI
+818 GTYNGYSQMP
-828 EGSTIKVCGWVRKN
+828 EGSTIKVCGWIRKN

-854 QF
+854 EF

>member
-1 MLQRER
+1 
-7 LFSAVCFVYG
+7 
-17 GNQFNMLKNG
+17 
-27 FRQNQDDTVEKRK
+27 
-40 RQIIRRNILRKICNG
+40 
-55 VMIFI
+55 
-60 LCIYMAAGVIG
+60 
-71 IQIVQKLTD
+71 
-80 DIPSLD
+80 
-86 LIKLKSEESTVIYDA
+86 
-101 DDKIITEVGTYYREN
+101 
-116 IRYEDCPESL
+116 
-126 IDAFLAI
+126 
-133 EDSRYFTHNGFD
+133 
-145 IPRFSK
+145 
-151 SIINTFVHGDM
+151 M

-176 YFSIEDGQQSVERQA
+176 YFSIEDGQQSTERKA
-191 TIRYKVQQILLSMQL
+191 TIRYKVQQILLSMEL

-217 LYLNKVNF
+217 LYINKVNF

-238 YFGKNVSQLSLSE
+238 YFGKNVSDLSLSE

-285 LSHGYI
+285 VTHGYI
-291 SAQEYELASS
+291 SQQEYDLASS

-306 LLTGGKNMNI
+306 LLSGGKNMNTE
-316 DNMQYAE
+316 NMQFAE

-345 EIHTALRRNV
+345 EIHTALNRTV
-355 QDTIEAIENGT
+355 QNTIESIEDGS
-366 YGISFNND
+366 YGISFSND

-392 VGGGRNYNGGAM
+392 IGGGRNYNGGAM

-439 ILMDQPISFPAE
+439 ILIDRPISFPAE

-464 EITIK
+464 EVTLK
-469 EAVARSLNIPA
+469 DAVAKSLNIPA

-497 DYMNAI
+497 DYMHSI
-503 GLSGAT
+503 GLSTA
-509 SENYHMSYAIG
+509 SNENFHMSYAIG

-556 DGSEYTPEGQ
+556 SGQEYSPDGL

-578 TSQLMKNNVDV
+578 TAQLMKNNVDV

-596 MGILQKSYPVYAKT
+596 MGVLQKDYPVYAKT

-633 MISSSSNYT
+633 MIASTSNYT

-649 DKAIAGGN
+649 DKAVAGGY
-657 TYFTTWM
+657 TYFTSWM

-672 INLALLNAQEAI
+672 INLALINAQETIPTASV
-684 AGSDLSGVPRP
+684 AGVPRP
-695 EDVVD
+695 DDVTD
-700 VTYQKGTWPHVNTTR
+700 VTYQKGTWPHVTSTS
-715 SYNAIT
+715 SYNSIT
-721 SQVSVAGL
+721 SQVSVTGL
-729 TNTPSVDNTDVMQS
+729 SNMPSIDSTNALQS
-743 LAASVYNNILYIT
+743 LSASVYNNILYIT

-766 SSDISLKDGN
+766 SIDISLKDGN
-776 RVKQSAYGA
+776 RIRESAYGA

-818 GTFTGYSQMI
+818 GTYNGYSQMP
-828 EGSTIKVCGWVRKN
+828 EGSTIKVCGWIRKN

-854 QF
+854 EF

>member
-1 MLQRER
+1 
-7 LFSAVCFVYG
+7 
-17 GNQFNMLKNG
+17 MLKNG
-27 FRQNQDDTVEKRK
+27 YKPDQDDIVEKRK
-40 RQIIRRNILRKICNG
+40 KQIIRRNRILKIADG

-60 LCIYMAAGVIG
+60 LCIYMIIGTAGITLVR
-71 IQIVQKLTD
+71 KLTD

-86 LIKLKSEESTVIYDA
+86 LSRLKSEESTIIYDG
-101 DDKIITEVGTYYREN
+101 DDNVITEVGTYYRQN
-116 IRYEDCPESL
+116 ITYEDCPESL
-126 IDAFLAI
+126 VDAFLAI

-176 YFSIEDGQQSVERQA
+176 YFSIEDGQQSTERKA
-191 TIRYKVQQILLSMQL
+191 TIRYKVQQILLSMEL

-217 LYLNKVNF
+217 LYINKVNF

-238 YFGKNVSQLSLSE
+238 YFGKNVSDLSLSE

-285 LSHGYI
+285 VTHGYI
-291 SAQEYELASS
+291 SQQEYDLASS

-306 LLTGGKNMNI
+306 LLSGGKNMNTE
-316 DNMQYAE
+316 NMQFAE

-345 EIHTALRRNV
+345 EIHTALNRTV
-355 QDTIEAIENGT
+355 QNTIESIEDGS
-366 YGISFNND
+366 YGISFSND

-392 VGGGRNYNGGAM
+392 IGGGRNYNGGAM

-439 ILMDQPISFPAE
+439 ILMDRPISFPAE

-464 EITIK
+464 EVTLK
-469 EAVARSLNIPA
+469 DAVAKSLNIPA

-497 DYMNAI
+497 DYMHSI
-503 GLSGAT
+503 GLSTA
-509 SENYHMSYAIG
+509 SNENFHMSYAIG

-556 DGSEYTPEGQ
+556 SGQEYSPDGL

-578 TSQLMKNNVDV
+578 TAQLMKNNVDV

-596 MGILQKSYPVYAKT
+596 MGVLQKDYPVYAKT

-633 MISSSSNYT
+633 MIASTSNYT

-649 DKAIAGGN
+649 DKAVAGGY
-657 TYFTTWM
+657 TYFTSWM

-672 INLALLNAQEAI
+672 INLALINAQETIPTASV
-684 AGSDLSGVPRP
+684 AGVPRP
-695 EDVVD
+695 DDVTD
-700 VTYQKGTWPHVNTTR
+700 VTYQKGTWPHVTSTS
-715 SYNAIT
+715 SYNSIT
-721 SQVSVAGL
+721 SQVSVTGL
-729 TNTPSVDNTDVMQS
+729 SNMPSIDSTNALQS
-743 LAASVYNNILYIT
+743 LSASVYNNILYIT

-766 SSDISLKDGN
+766 SIDISLKDGN
-776 RVKQSAYGA
+776 KIRESAYGA

-818 GTFTGYSQMI
+818 GTYNGYSQMP
-828 EGSTIKVCGWVRKN
+828 EGSTIKVCGWIRKN

-854 QF
+854 EF

>member
-1 MLQRER
+1 
-7 LFSAVCFVYG
+7 
-17 GNQFNMLKNG
+17 MLKNG
-27 FRQNQDDTVEKRK
+27 YKPDQDDIVEKRK
-40 RQIIRRNILRKICNG
+40 KQIIRRNRILKIADG

-60 LCIYMAAGVIG
+60 LCIYMIIGTAGITLVR
-71 IQIVQKLTD
+71 KLTD

-86 LIKLKSEESTVIYDA
+86 LSRLNSEESTIIYDG
-101 DDKIITEVGTYYREN
+101 DDNVITEVGTYYRQN
-116 IRYEDCPESL
+116 ITYEDCPESL
-126 IDAFLAI
+126 VDAFLAI

-176 YFSIEDGQQSVERQA
+176 YFSIEDGQQSTERKA
-191 TIRYKVQQILLSMQL
+191 TIRYKVQQILLSMEL

-217 LYLNKVNF
+217 LYINKVNF

-238 YFGKNVSQLSLSE
+238 YFGKNVSDLSLSE

-285 LSHGYI
+285 VTHGYI
-291 SAQEYELASS
+291 SQQEYDLASS

-306 LLTGGKNMNI
+306 LLSGGKNMNTE
-316 DNMQYAE
+316 NMQFAE

-345 EIHTALRRNV
+345 EIHTALNRTV
-355 QDTIEAIENGT
+355 QNTIESIEDGS
-366 YGISFNND
+366 YGISFSND

-392 VGGGRNYNGGAM
+392 IGGGRNYNGGAM

-439 ILMDQPISFPAE
+439 ILIDRPISFPAE

-464 EITIK
+464 EVTLK
-469 EAVARSLNIPA
+469 DAVAKSLNIPA

-497 DYMNAI
+497 DYMHSI
-503 GLSGAT
+503 GLSTA
-509 SENYHMSYAIG
+509 SNENFHMSYAIG

-556 DGSEYTPEGQ
+556 SGQEYSPDGL

-578 TSQLMKNNVDV
+578 TAQLMKNNVDV

-596 MGILQKSYPVYAKT
+596 MGVLQKDYPVYAKT

-633 MISSSSNYT
+633 MIASTSNYT
-642 NAVWLGW
+642 NAVRLGSH
-649 DKAIAGGN
+649 KAVSGGY
-657 TYFTTWM
+657 TYFTSWM

-672 INLALLNAQEAI
+672 INLALINAQETIPTASV
-684 AGSDLSGVPRP
+684 AGVPRP
-695 EDVVD
+695 DDVTD
-700 VTYQKGTWPHVNTTR
+700 VTYQKGTWPHVTSTS
-715 SYNAIT
+715 SYNSIT
-721 SQVSVAGL
+721 SQVSVTGL
-729 TNTPSVDNTDVMQS
+729 SNMPSIDSTNALQS
-743 LAASVYNNILYIT
+743 LSASVYNNILYIT

-766 SSDISLKDGN
+766 SIDISLKDGN
-776 RVKQSAYGA
+776 RIRESAYGA

-818 GTFTGYSQMI
+818 GTYNGYSQMP
-828 EGSTIKVCGWVRKN
+828 EGSTIKVCGWIRKN

-854 QF
+854 EF

>member
-1 MLQRER
+1 
-7 LFSAVCFVYG
+7 
-17 GNQFNMLKNG
+17 MLKNG
-27 FRQNQDDTVEKRK
+27 YKPDQDDIVEKRK
-40 RQIIRRNILRKICNG
+40 KQIIRRNRILKIADG

-60 LCIYMAAGVIG
+60 LCIYMIIGTAGITLVR
-71 IQIVQKLTD
+71 KLTD

-86 LIKLKSEESTVIYDA
+86 LSRLNSEESTIIYDG
-101 DDKIITEVGTYYREN
+101 DDNVITEVGTYYRQN
-116 IRYEDCPESL
+116 ITYEDCPESL
-126 IDAFLAI
+126 VDAFLAI

-176 YFSIEDGQQSVERQA
+176 YFSIEDGQQSTERKA
-191 TIRYKVQQILLSMQL
+191 TIRYKVQQILLSMEL

-217 LYLNKVNF
+217 LYINKVNF

-238 YFGKNVSQLSLSE
+238 YFGKNVSDLSLSE

-285 LSHGYI
+285 VTHGYI
-291 SAQEYELASS
+291 SQQEYDLASS

-306 LLTGGKNMNI
+306 LLSGGKNMNTE
-316 DNMQYAE
+316 NMQFAE

-345 EIHTALRRNV
+345 EIHTALNRTV
-355 QDTIEAIENGT
+355 QNTIESIEDGS
-366 YGISFNND
+366 YGISFSND

-392 VGGGRNYNGGAM
+392 IGGGRNYNGGAM

-439 ILMDQPISFPAE
+439 ILIDRPISFPAE

-464 EITIK
+464 EVTLK
-469 EAVARSLNIPA
+469 DAVAKSLNIPA

-497 DYMNAI
+497 DYMHSI
-503 GLSGAT
+503 GLSTA
-509 SENYHMSYAIG
+509 SNENFHMSYAIG

-556 DGSEYTPEGQ
+556 SGQEYSPDGL

-578 TSQLMKNNVDV
+578 TAQLMKNNVDV

-596 MGILQKSYPVYAKT
+596 MGVLQKDYPVYAKT

-633 MISSSSNYT
+633 MIASTSNYT

-649 DKAIAGGN
+649 DKAVAGGY
-657 TYFTTWM
+657 TYFTSWM

-672 INLALLNAQEAI
+672 INLALINAQETIPTASV
-684 AGSDLSGVPRP
+684 AGVPRP
-695 EDVVD
+695 DDVTD
-700 VTYQKGTWPHVNTTR
+700 VTYQKGTWPHVTSTS
-715 SYNAIT
+715 SYNSIT
-721 SQVSVAGL
+721 SQVSVTGL
-729 TNTPSVDNTDVMQS
+729 SNMPSIDSTNALQS
-743 LAASVYNNILYIT
+743 LSASIYNNILYIT

-766 SSDISLKDGN
+766 SIDISLKDGN
-776 RVKQSAYGA
+776 RIRESAYGA

-818 GTFTGYSQMI
+818 GTYNGYSQMP
-828 EGSTIKVCGWVRKN
+828 EGSTIKVCGWIRKN

-854 QF
+854 EF

>member
-1 MLQRER
+1 
-7 LFSAVCFVYG
+7 
-17 GNQFNMLKNG
+17 MLKNG
-27 FRQNQDDTVEKRK
+27 YKPDQDDIVEKRK
-40 RQIIRRNILRKICNG
+40 QQIIRRNRILKIADG

-60 LCIYMAAGVIG
+60 LCIYMIIGTAGITLVR
-71 IQIVQKLTD
+71 KLTD

-86 LIKLKSEESTVIYDA
+86 LSRLNSEESTIIYDG
-101 DDKIITEVGTYYREN
+101 DDNVITEVGTYYRQN
-116 IRYEDCPESL
+116 ITYEDCPESL
-126 IDAFLAI
+126 VDAFLAI

-176 YFSIEDGQQSVERQA
+176 YFSIEDGQQSTERKA
-191 TIRYKVQQILLSMQL
+191 TIRYKVQQILLSMEL

-217 LYLNKVNF
+217 LYINKVNF

-238 YFGKNVSQLSLSE
+238 YFGKNVSDLSLSE

-285 LSHGYI
+285 VTHGYI
-291 SAQEYELASS
+291 SQQEYDLASS

-306 LLTGGKNMNI
+306 LLSGGKNMNTE
-316 DNMQYAE
+316 NMQFAE

-345 EIHTALRRNV
+345 EIHTALNRTV
-355 QDTIEAIENGT
+355 QNTIESIEDGS
-366 YGISFNND
+366 YGISFSND

-392 VGGGRNYNGGAM
+392 IGGGRNYNGGAM

-439 ILMDQPISFPAE
+439 ILIDRPISFPAE

-464 EITIK
+464 EVTLK
-469 EAVARSLNIPA
+469 DAVAKSLNIPA

-497 DYMNAI
+497 DYMHSI
-503 GLSGAT
+503 GLSTA
-509 SENYHMSYAIG
+509 SNENFHMSYAIG

-556 DGSEYTPEGQ
+556 SGQEYSPDGL

-578 TSQLMKNNVDV
+578 TAQLMKNNVDV

-596 MGILQKSYPVYAKT
+596 MGVLQKDYPVYAKT

-633 MISSSSNYT
+633 MIASTSNYT

-649 DKAIAGGN
+649 DKAVAGGY
-657 TYFTTWM
+657 TYFTSWM

-672 INLALLNAQEAI
+672 INLALINAQETIPTASV
-684 AGSDLSGVPRP
+684 AGVPRP
-695 EDVVD
+695 DDVTD
-700 VTYQKGTWPHVNTTR
+700 VTYQKGTWPHVTSTS
-715 SYNAIT
+715 SYNSIT
-721 SQVSVAGL
+721 SQVSVTGL
-729 TNTPSVDNTDVMQS
+729 SNMPSIDSTNALQS
-743 LAASVYNNILYIT
+743 LSASVYNNILYIT

-766 SSDISLKDGN
+766 SIDISLKDGN
-776 RVKQSAYGA
+776 RIRESAYGA

-818 GTFTGYSQMI
+818 GTYNGYSQMP
-828 EGSTIKVCGWVRKN
+828 EGSTIKVCGWIRKN

-854 QF
+854 EF

>member
-1 MLQRER
+1 
-7 LFSAVCFVYG
+7 
-17 GNQFNMLKNG
+17 MLKNG
-27 FRQNQDDTVEKRK
+27 YKPDQDDIVEKRK
-40 RQIIRRNILRKICNG
+40 KQIIRRNRILKIADG

-60 LCIYMAAGVIG
+60 LCIYMIIGTAGITLVR
-71 IQIVQKLTD
+71 KLTD

-86 LIKLKSEESTVIYDA
+86 LSRLNSEESTIIYDG
-101 DDKIITEVGTYYREN
+101 DDNVITEVGTYYRQN
-116 IRYEDCPESL
+116 ITYEDCPESL
-126 IDAFLAI
+126 VDAFLAI

-176 YFSIEDGQQSVERQA
+176 YFSIEDGQQSTERKA
-191 TIRYKVQQILLSMQL
+191 TIRYKVQQILLSMEL

-217 LYLNKVNF
+217 LYINKVNF

-238 YFGKNVSQLSLSE
+238 YFGKNVSDLSLSE

-285 LSHGYI
+285 VTHGYI
-291 SAQEYELASS
+291 SQQEYDLSSS

-306 LLTGGKNMNI
+306 LLSGGKNMNTE
-316 DNMQYAE
+316 NMQFAE

-345 EIHTALRRNV
+345 EIHTALNRTV
-355 QDTIEAIENGT
+355 QNTIESIEDGS
-366 YGISFNND
+366 YGISFSND

-392 VGGGRNYNGGAM
+392 IGGGRNYNGGAM

-439 ILMDQPISFPAE
+439 ILIDRPISFPAE

-464 EITIK
+464 EVTLK
-469 EAVARSLNIPA
+469 DAVAKSLNIPA

-497 DYMNAI
+497 DYMHSI
-503 GLSGAT
+503 GLSTA
-509 SENYHMSYAIG
+509 SNENFHMSYAIG

-556 DGSEYTPEGQ
+556 SGQEYSPDGL

-578 TSQLMKNNVDV
+578 TAQLMKNNVDV

-596 MGILQKSYPVYAKT
+596 MGVLQKDYPVYAKT

-633 MISSSSNYT
+633 MIASTSNYT

-649 DKAIAGGN
+649 DKAVAGGY
-657 TYFTTWM
+657 TYFTSWM

-672 INLALLNAQEAI
+672 INLALINAQETIPTASV
-684 AGSDLSGVPRP
+684 AGVPRP
-695 EDVVD
+695 DDVTD
-700 VTYQKGTWPHVNTTR
+700 VTYQKGTWPHVTSTS
-715 SYNAIT
+715 SYNSIT
-721 SQVSVAGL
+721 SQVSVTGL
-729 TNTPSVDNTDVMQS
+729 SNMPSIDSTNALQS
-743 LAASVYNNILYIT
+743 LSASVYNNILYIT

-766 SSDISLKDGN
+766 SIDISLKDGN
-776 RVKQSAYGA
+776 RIRESAYGA

-818 GTFTGYSQMI
+818 GTYNGYSQMP
-828 EGSTIKVCGWVRKN
+828 EGSTIKVCGWIRKN

-854 QF
+854 EF

>member
-1 MLQRER
+1 
-7 LFSAVCFVYG
+7 
-17 GNQFNMLKNG
+17 MLKNG
-27 FRQNQDDTVEKRK
+27 YKPDQDDIVEKRK
-40 RQIIRRNILRKICNG
+40 KQIIRRNRILKIADG

-60 LCIYMAAGVIG
+60 LCIYMIIGTAGITLVR
-71 IQIVQKLTD
+71 KLTD

-86 LIKLKSEESTVIYDA
+86 LSRLNSEESTIIYDG
-101 DDKIITEVGTYYREN
+101 DDNVITEVDTYYRQN
-116 IRYEDCPESL
+116 ITYEDCPESL
-126 IDAFLAI
+126 VDAFLAI

-176 YFSIEDGQQSVERQA
+176 YFSIEDGQQSTERKA
-191 TIRYKVQQILLSMQL
+191 TIRYKVQQILLSMEL

-217 LYLNKVNF
+217 LYINKVNF

-238 YFGKNVSQLSLSE
+238 YFGKNVSDLSLSE

-285 LSHGYI
+285 VTHGYI
-291 SAQEYELASS
+291 SQQEYDLASS

-306 LLTGGKNMNI
+306 LLSGGKNMNTE
-316 DNMQYAE
+316 NMQFAE

-345 EIHTALRRNV
+345 EIHTALNRTV
-355 QDTIEAIENGT
+355 QNTIESIEDGS
-366 YGISFNND
+366 YGISFSND

-392 VGGGRNYNGGAM
+392 IGGGRNYNGGAM

-439 ILMDQPISFPAE
+439 ILIDRPISFPAE

-464 EITIK
+464 EVTLK
-469 EAVARSLNIPA
+469 DAVAKSLNIPA

-497 DYMNAI
+497 DYMHSI
-503 GLSGAT
+503 GLSTA
-509 SENYHMSYAIG
+509 SNENFHMSYAIG

-556 DGSEYTPEGQ
+556 SGQEYSPDGL

-578 TSQLMKNNVDV
+578 TAQLMKNNVDV

-596 MGILQKSYPVYAKT
+596 MGVLQKDYPVYAKT

-633 MISSSSNYT
+633 MIASTSNYT

-649 DKAIAGGN
+649 DKAVAGGY
-657 TYFTTWM
+657 TYFTSWM

-672 INLALLNAQEAI
+672 INLALINAQETIPTASV
-684 AGSDLSGVPRP
+684 AGVPRP
-695 EDVVD
+695 DDVTD
-700 VTYQKGTWPHVNTTR
+700 VTYQKGTWPHVTSTS
-715 SYNAIT
+715 SYNSIT
-721 SQVSVAGL
+721 SQVSVTGL
-729 TNTPSVDNTDVMQS
+729 SNMPSIDSTNALQS
-743 LAASVYNNILYIT
+743 LSASVYNNILYIT

-766 SSDISLKDGN
+766 SIDISLKDGN
-776 RVKQSAYGA
+776 RIRESAYGA

-818 GTFTGYSQMI
+818 GTYNGYSQMP
-828 EGSTIKVCGWVRKN
+828 EGSTIKVCGWIRKN

-854 QF
+854 EF

>member
-1 MLQRER
+1 
-7 LFSAVCFVYG
+7 
-17 GNQFNMLKNG
+17 MLKNG
-27 FRQNQDDTVEKRK
+27 YKPDQDDIVEKRK
-40 RQIIRRNILRKICNG
+40 KQIIRRNRILKIADG

-60 LCIYMAAGVIG
+60 LCIYMIIGTAGITLVR
-71 IQIVQKLTD
+71 KLTD

-86 LIKLKSEESTVIYDA
+86 LSRLKSEESTIIYDG
-101 DDKIITEVGTYYREN
+101 DDNVITEVGTYYRQN
-116 IRYEDCPESL
+116 ITYEDCPESL
-126 IDAFLAI
+126 VDAFLAI

-176 YFSIEDGQQSVERQA
+176 YFSIEDGQQSTERKA
-191 TIRYKVQQILLSMQL
+191 TIRYKVQQILLSMEL

-217 LYLNKVNF
+217 LYINKVNF

-238 YFGKNVSQLSLSE
+238 YFGKNVSDLSLSE

-285 LSHGYI
+285 VTHGYI
-291 SAQEYELASS
+291 SQQEYDLASS

-306 LLTGGKNMNI
+306 LLSGGKNMNTE
-316 DNMQYAE
+316 NMQFAE

-345 EIHTALRRNV
+345 EIHTALNRTV
-355 QDTIEAIENGT
+355 QNTIESIEDGS
-366 YGISFNND
+366 YGISFSND

-392 VGGGRNYNGGAM
+392 IGGGRNYNGGAM

-439 ILMDQPISFPAE
+439 ILMDRPISFPAE

-464 EITIK
+464 EVTLK
-469 EAVARSLNIPA
+469 DAVAKSLNIPA

-497 DYMNAI
+497 DYMHSI
-503 GLSGAT
+503 GLSTA
-509 SENYHMSYAIG
+509 SNENFHMSYAIG

-556 DGSEYTPEGQ
+556 SGQEYSPDGL

-578 TSQLMKNNVDV
+578 TAQLMKNNVDV

-596 MGILQKSYPVYAKT
+596 MGVLQKDYPVYAKT

-633 MISSSSNYT
+633 MIASTSNYT

-649 DKAIAGGN
+649 DKAVAGGY
-657 TYFTTWM
+657 TYFTSWM

-672 INLALLNAQEAI
+672 INLALINAQETIPTASV
-684 AGSDLSGVPRP
+684 AGVPRP
-695 EDVVD
+695 DDVTD
-700 VTYQKGTWPHVNTTR
+700 VTYQKGTWPHVTSTS
-715 SYNAIT
+715 SYNSIT
-721 SQVSVAGL
+721 SQVSVTGL
-729 TNTPSVDNTDVMQS
+729 SNMPSIDSTNALQS
-743 LAASVYNNILYIT
+743 LSASVYNNILYIT

-766 SSDISLKDGN
+766 SIDISLKDGN
-776 RVKQSAYGA
+776 RIRESAYG
-785 CLANTYSAYPYNTK
+785 
-799 YYADVYI
+799 
-806 DDALYYSVTSDD
+806 
-818 GTFTGYSQMI
+818 
-828 EGSTIKVCGWVRKN
+828 
-842 GKVTNTQCVTAG
+842 
-854 QF
+854 

>member
-1 MLQRER
+1 
-7 LFSAVCFVYG
+7 
-17 GNQFNMLKNG
+17 MLKNG
-27 FRQNQDDTVEKRK
+27 YKPDQDDIVEKRK
-40 RQIIRRNILRKICNG
+40 KQIIRRNRILKIADG

-60 LCIYMAAGVIG
+60 LCIYMIIGTAGITLVR
-71 IQIVQKLTD
+71 KLTD

-86 LIKLKSEESTVIYDA
+86 LSRLNSEESTIIYDG
-101 DDKIITEVGTYYREN
+101 DDNVITEVGTYYRQN
-116 IRYEDCPESL
+116 ITYEDCPESL
-126 IDAFLAI
+126 VDAFLAI

-176 YFSIEDGQQSVERQA
+176 YFSIEDGQQSTERKA
-191 TIRYKVQQILLSMQL
+191 TIRYKVQQILLSMEL

-217 LYLNKVNF
+217 LYINKVNF

-238 YFGKNVSQLSLSE
+238 YFGKNVSDLSLSE

-285 LSHGYI
+285 VTHGYI
-291 SAQEYELASS
+291 SQQEYDLASS

-306 LLTGGKNMNI
+306 LLSGGKNMNAE
-316 DNMQYAE
+316 NMQFAE

-345 EIHTALRRNV
+345 EIHTALNRTV
-355 QDTIEAIENGT
+355 QNTIESIEDGS
-366 YGISFNND
+366 YGISFSND

-392 VGGGRNYNGGAM
+392 IGGGRNYNGGAM

-439 ILMDQPISFPAE
+439 ILMDRPISFPAE

-464 EITIK
+464 EVTLK
-469 EAVARSLNIPA
+469 DAVAKSLNIPA

-497 DYMNAI
+497 DYMHSI
-503 GLSGAT
+503 GLSTA
-509 SENYHMSYAIG
+509 SNENFHMSYAIG

-556 DGSEYTPEGQ
+556 SGQEYSPDGL

-578 TSQLMKNNVDV
+578 TAQLMKNNVDV

-596 MGILQKSYPVYAKT
+596 MGVLQKDYPVYAKT

-633 MISSSSNYT
+633 MIASTSNYT

-649 DKAIAGGN
+649 DKAVAGGY
-657 TYFTTWM
+657 TYFTSWM

-672 INLALLNAQEAI
+672 INLALINAQETIPTASV
-684 AGSDLSGVPRP
+684 AGVPRP
-695 EDVVD
+695 DDVTD
-700 VTYQKGTWPHVNTTR
+700 VTYQKGTWPHVTSTS
-715 SYNAIT
+715 SYNSIT
-721 SQVSVAGL
+721 SQVSVTGL
-729 TNTPSVDNTDVMQS
+729 SNMPSIDSTNALQS
-743 LAASVYNNILYIT
+743 LSASVYNNILYIT

-766 SSDISLKDGN
+766 SIDISLKDGN
-776 RVKQSAYGA
+776 RIRESAYGA

-818 GTFTGYSQMI
+818 GTYNGYSQMP
-828 EGSTIKVCGWVRKN
+828 EGSTIKVCGWIRKN

-854 QF
+854 EF

>member
-1 MLQRER
+1 
-7 LFSAVCFVYG
+7 
-17 GNQFNMLKNG
+17 MLKNG
-27 FRQNQDDTVEKRK
+27 YKPDQDDIVEKRK
-40 RQIIRRNILRKICNG
+40 KQIIRRNRILKIADG

-60 LCIYMAAGVIG
+60 LCIYMIIGTAGITLVR
-71 IQIVQKLTD
+71 KLTD

-86 LIKLKSEESTVIYDA
+86 LSRLNSEESTIIYDG
-101 DDKIITEVGTYYREN
+101 DDNVITEVGTYYRQN
-116 IRYEDCPESL
+116 ITYEDCPESL
-126 IDAFLAI
+126 VDAFLAI

-176 YFSIEDGQQSVERQA
+176 YFSIEDGQQSTERKA
-191 TIRYKVQQILLSMQL
+191 TIRYKVQQILLSMEL

-217 LYLNKVNF
+217 LYINKVNF

-238 YFGKNVSQLSLSE
+238 YFGKNVSDLSLSE

-285 LSHGYI
+285 VTHGYI
-291 SAQEYELASS
+291 SQQEYDLASS

-306 LLTGGKNMNI
+306 LLSGGKNMNTE
-316 DNMQYAE
+316 NMQFAE

-345 EIHTALRRNV
+345 EIHTALNRTV
-355 QDTIEAIENGT
+355 QNTIESIEDGS
-366 YGISFNND
+366 YGISFSND

-392 VGGGRNYNGGAM
+392 IGGGRNYNGGAM

-439 ILMDQPISFPAE
+439 ILIDRPISFPAE

-464 EITIK
+464 EVTLK
-469 EAVARSLNIPA
+469 DAVAKSLNIPA

-497 DYMNAI
+497 DYMHSI
-503 GLSGAT
+503 GLSTA
-509 SENYHMSYAIG
+509 SNENFHMSYAIG

-556 DGSEYTPEGQ
+556 SGQEYSPDGL

-578 TSQLMKNNVDV
+578 TAQLMKNNVDV

-596 MGILQKSYPVYAKT
+596 MGVLQKDYPVYAKT

-633 MISSSSNYT
+633 MIASTSNYT

-649 DKAIAGGN
+649 DKAVAGGY
-657 TYFTTWM
+657 TYFTSWM

-672 INLALLNAQEAI
+672 INLALINAQETIPTASV
-684 AGSDLSGVPRP
+684 AGVPRP
-695 EDVVD
+695 DDVTD
-700 VTYQKGTWPHVNTTR
+700 VTYQKGTWPHVTSTS
-715 SYNAIT
+715 SYNSIT
-721 SQVSVAGL
+721 SQVSVTGL
-729 TNTPSVDNTDVMQS
+729 SNMPSIDSTNALQS
-743 LAASVYNNILYIT
+743 LSASVYNNILYIT

-766 SSDISLKDGN
+766 SIDISLKDGN
-776 RVKQSAYGA
+776 RIRESAYGA

-799 YYADVYI
+799 YYDDVYI

-818 GTFTGYSQMI
+818 GTYNGYSQMP
-828 EGSTIKVCGWVRKN
+828 EGSTIKVCGWIRKN

-854 QF
+854 EF

>member
-1 MLQRER
+1 
-7 LFSAVCFVYG
+7 
-17 GNQFNMLKNG
+17 MLKNG
-27 FRQNQDDTVEKRK
+27 YKPDQDDIVEKRK
-40 RQIIRRNILRKICNG
+40 KQIIRRNRILKIADG

-60 LCIYMAAGVIG
+60 LCIYMIIGTAGITLVR
-71 IQIVQKLTD
+71 KLTD

-86 LIKLKSEESTVIYDA
+86 LSRLKSEESTIIYDG
-101 DDKIITEVGTYYREN
+101 DDNVITEVGTYYRQN
-116 IRYEDCPESL
+116 ITYEDCPESL
-126 IDAFLAI
+126 VDAFLAI

-176 YFSIEDGQQSVERQA
+176 YFSIEDGQQSTERKA
-191 TIRYKVQQILLSMQL
+191 TIRYKVQQILLSMEL

-217 LYLNKVNF
+217 LYINKVNF

-238 YFGKNVSQLSLSE
+238 YFGKNVSDLSLSE

-285 LSHGYI
+285 VTHGYI
-291 SAQEYELASS
+291 SQQEYDLASS

-306 LLTGGKNMNI
+306 LLSGGKNMNTE
-316 DNMQYAE
+316 NMQFAE

-345 EIHTALRRNV
+345 EIHTALNRTV
-355 QDTIEAIENGT
+355 QNTIESIEDGS
-366 YGISFNND
+366 YGISFSND

-392 VGGGRNYNGGAM
+392 IGGGRNYNGGAM

-439 ILMDQPISFPAE
+439 ILMDRPISFPAE

-464 EITIK
+464 EVTLK
-469 EAVARSLNIPA
+469 DAVAKSLNIPA

-497 DYMNAI
+497 DYMHSI
-503 GLSGAT
+503 GLSTA
-509 SENYHMSYAIG
+509 SNENFHMSYAIG

-556 DGSEYTPEGQ
+556 SGQEYSPDGL

-578 TSQLMKNNVDV
+578 TAQLMKNNVDV

-596 MGILQKSYPVYAKT
+596 MGVLQKDYPVYAKT

-633 MISSSSNYT
+633 MIASTSNYT

-649 DKAIAGGN
+649 DKAVAGGY
-657 TYFTTWM
+657 TYFSSWM

-672 INLALLNAQEAI
+672 INLALINAQETIPTASV
-684 AGSDLSGVPRP
+684 AGVPRP
-695 EDVVD
+695 DDVTD
-700 VTYQKGTWPHVNTTR
+700 VTYQKGTWPHVTSTS
-715 SYNAIT
+715 SYNSIT
-721 SQVSVAGL
+721 SQVSVTGL
-729 TNTPSVDNTDVMQS
+729 SNMPSIDSTNALQS
-743 LAASVYNNILYIT
+743 LSASVYNNILYIT

-766 SSDISLKDGN
+766 SIDISLKDGN
-776 RVKQSAYGA
+776 RIRESAYGA

-818 GTFTGYSQMI
+818 GTYNGYSQMP
-828 EGSTIKVCGWVRKN
+828 EGSTIKVCGWIRKN

-854 QF
+854 EF

>member
-1 MLQRER
+1 
-7 LFSAVCFVYG
+7 
-17 GNQFNMLKNG
+17 MLKNG
-27 FRQNQDDTVEKRK
+27 YKPDQDDIVEKRK
-40 RQIIRRNILRKICNG
+40 KQIIRRNRILKIADG

-60 LCIYMAAGVIG
+60 LCIYMIIGTAGITLVR
-71 IQIVQKLTD
+71 KLTD

-86 LIKLKSEESTVIYDA
+86 LSRLNSEESTIIYDG
-101 DDKIITEVGTYYREN
+101 DDNVITEVGTYYRQN
-116 IRYEDCPESL
+116 ITYEDCPESL
-126 IDAFLAI
+126 VDAFLAI

-176 YFSIEDGQQSVERQA
+176 YFSIEDGQQSTERKA
-191 TIRYKVQQILLSMQL
+191 TIRYKVQQILLSMEL

-217 LYLNKVNF
+217 LYINKVNF

-238 YFGKNVSQLSLSE
+238 YFGKNVSDLSLSE

-285 LSHGYI
+285 VTHGYI
-291 SAQEYELASS
+291 SQLEYDLASS

-306 LLTGGKNMNI
+306 LLSGGKNMNTE
-316 DNMQYAE
+316 NMQFAE

-336 GKDPVLHGM
+336 GKDPVLNGM
-345 EIHTALRRNV
+345 EIHTALNRTV
-355 QDTIEAIENGT
+355 QNTIESIEDGS
-366 YGISFNND
+366 YGISFSND

-392 VGGGRNYNGGAM
+392 IGGGRNYNGGAM

-439 ILMDQPISFPAE
+439 ILMDRPISFPAE

-464 EITIK
+464 EVTLK
-469 EAVARSLNIPA
+469 DAVAKSLNIPA

-497 DYMNAI
+497 DYMHSI
-503 GLSGAT
+503 GLSTA
-509 SENYHMSYAIG
+509 SNENFHMSYAIG

-556 DGSEYTPEGQ
+556 SGQEYSPDGL

-578 TSQLMKNNVDV
+578 TAQLMKNNVDV

-596 MGILQKSYPVYAKT
+596 MGVLQKDYPVYAKT

-633 MISSSSNYT
+633 MIASTSNYT

-649 DKAIAGGN
+649 DKAVAGGY
-657 TYFTTWM
+657 TYFTSWM

-672 INLALLNAQEAI
+672 INLALINAQETIPTASV
-684 AGSDLSGVPRP
+684 AGVPRP
-695 EDVVD
+695 DDVTD
-700 VTYQKGTWPHVNTTR
+700 VTYQKGTWPHVTSTS
-715 SYNAIT
+715 SYNSIT
-721 SQVSVAGL
+721 SQVSVTGL
-729 TNTPSVDNTDVMQS
+729 SNMPSIDSTNALQS
-743 LAASVYNNILYIT
+743 LSASVYNNILYIT

-766 SSDISLKDGN
+766 SIDISLKDGN
-776 RVKQSAYGA
+776 RIRESAYGA

-818 GTFTGYSQMI
+818 GTYNGYSQMP
-828 EGSTIKVCGWVRKN
+828 EGSTIKVCGWIRKN

-854 QF
+854 EF

>member
-1 MLQRER
+1 ME
-7 LFSAVCFVYG
+7 
-17 GNQFNMLKNG
+17 
-27 FRQNQDDTVEKRK
+27 
-40 RQIIRRNILRKICNG
+40 
-55 VMIFI
+55 
-60 LCIYMAAGVIG
+60 
-71 IQIVQKLTD
+71 
-80 DIPSLD
+80 
-86 LIKLKSEESTVIYDA
+86 
-101 DDKIITEVGTYYREN
+101 
-116 IRYEDCPESL
+116 
-126 IDAFLAI
+126 
-133 EDSRYFTHNGFD
+133 
-145 IPRFSK
+145 
-151 SIINTFVHGDM
+151 
-162 QGGSTFTMQLVKNS
+162 
-176 YFSIEDGQQSVERQA
+176 
-191 TIRYKVQQILLSMQL
+191 L

-217 LYLNKVNF
+217 LYINKVNF

-238 YFGKNVSQLSLSE
+238 YFGKNVSDLSLSE

-285 LSHGYI
+285 VTHGYI
-291 SAQEYELASS
+291 SQQEYDLASS

-306 LLTGGKNMNI
+306 LLSGGKNMNTE
-316 DNMQYAE
+316 NMQFAE

-345 EIHTALRRNV
+345 EIHTALNRTV
-355 QDTIEAIENGT
+355 QNTIESIEDGS
-366 YGISFNND
+366 YGISFSND

-392 VGGGRNYNGGAM
+392 IGGGRNYNGGAM

-439 ILMDQPISFPAE
+439 ILIDRPISFPAE

-464 EITIK
+464 EVTLK
-469 EAVARSLNIPA
+469 DAVAKSLNIPA

-497 DYMNAI
+497 DYMHSI
-503 GLSGAT
+503 GLSTA
-509 SENYHMSYAIG
+509 SNENFHMSYAIG

-556 DGSEYTPEGQ
+556 SGQEYSPDGL

-578 TSQLMKNNVDV
+578 TAQLMKNNVDV

-596 MGILQKSYPVYAKT
+596 MGVLQKDYPVYAKT

-633 MISSSSNYT
+633 MIASTSNYT

-649 DKAIAGGN
+649 DKAVAGGY
-657 TYFTTWM
+657 TYFTSWM

-672 INLALLNAQEAI
+672 INLALINAQETIPTASV
-684 AGSDLSGVPRP
+684 AGVPRP
-695 EDVVD
+695 DDVTD
-700 VTYQKGTWPHVNTTR
+700 VTYQKGTWPHVTSTS
-715 SYNAIT
+715 SYNSIT
-721 SQVSVAGL
+721 SQVSVTGL
-729 TNTPSVDNTDVMQS
+729 SNMPSIDSTNALQS
-743 LAASVYNNILYIT
+743 LSASVYNNILYIT

-766 SSDISLKDGN
+766 SIDISLKDGN
-776 RVKQSAYGA
+776 RIRESAYGA

-818 GTFTGYSQMI
+818 GTYNGYSQMP
-828 EGSTIKVCGWVRKN
+828 EGSTIKVCGWIRKN

-854 QF
+854 EF

>member
-1 MLQRER
+1 
-7 LFSAVCFVYG
+7 
-17 GNQFNMLKNG
+17 MLKNG
-27 FRQNQDDTVEKRK
+27 YKPDQDDIVEKRK
-40 RQIIRRNILRKICNG
+40 KQIIRRNRILKIADG

-60 LCIYMAAGVIG
+60 LCIYMIIGTAGITLVR
-71 IQIVQKLTD
+71 KLTD

-86 LIKLKSEESTVIYDA
+86 LSRLNSEESTIIYDG
-101 DDKIITEVGTYYREN
+101 DDNVITEVGTYYRQN
-116 IRYEDCPESL
+116 ITYEDCPESL
-126 IDAFLAI
+126 VDAFLAI

-176 YFSIEDGQQSVERQA
+176 YFSIEDGQQSTERKA
-191 TIRYKVQQILLSMQL
+191 TIRYKVQQILLSMEL

-217 LYLNKVNF
+217 LYINKVNF

-238 YFGKNVSQLSLSE
+238 YFGKNVSDLSLSE

-285 LSHGYI
+285 VTHGYI
-291 SAQEYELASS
+291 SQQEYDLASS

-306 LLTGGKNMNI
+306 LLSGGKNMNTE
-316 DNMQYAE
+316 NMQFAE

-345 EIHTALRRNV
+345 EIHTALNRTV
-355 QDTIEAIENGT
+355 QNTIESIEDGS
-366 YGISFNND
+366 YGISFSND

-392 VGGGRNYNGGAM
+392 IGGGRNYNGGAM

-439 ILMDQPISFPAE
+439 ILIDRPISFPAE

-464 EITIK
+464 KVTLK
-469 EAVARSLNIPA
+469 DAVAKSLNIPA

-497 DYMNAI
+497 DYMHSI
-503 GLSGAT
+503 GLSTA
-509 SENYHMSYAIG
+509 SNENFHMSYAIG

-556 DGSEYTPEGQ
+556 SGQEYSPDGL

-578 TSQLMKNNVDV
+578 TAQLMKNNVDV

-596 MGILQKSYPVYAKT
+596 MGVLQKDYPVYAKT

-633 MISSSSNYT
+633 MIASTSNYT

-649 DKAIAGGN
+649 DKAVAGGY
-657 TYFTTWM
+657 TYFTSWM

-672 INLALLNAQEAI
+672 INLALINAQETIPTASV
-684 AGSDLSGVPRP
+684 AGVPRP
-695 EDVVD
+695 DDVTD
-700 VTYQKGTWPHVNTTR
+700 VTYQKGTWPHVTSTS
-715 SYNAIT
+715 SYNSIT
-721 SQVSVAGL
+721 SQVSVTGL
-729 TNTPSVDNTDVMQS
+729 SNMPSIDSTNALQS
-743 LAASVYNNILYIT
+743 LSASVYNNILYIT

-766 SSDISLKDGN
+766 SIDIYLKDGN
-776 RVKQSAYGA
+776 RIRESAYGA
-785 CLANTYSAYPYNTK
+785 FLANTYSAYPYNTK

-818 GTFTGYSQMI
+818 GTYNGYSQMP
-828 EGSTIKVCGWVRKN
+828 EGSTIKVCGWIRKN

-854 QF
+854 EF

>member
-1 MLQRER
+1 
-7 LFSAVCFVYG
+7 
-17 GNQFNMLKNG
+17 MLKNG
-27 FRQNQDDTVEKRK
+27 YKPDQDDIVEKRK
-40 RQIIRRNILRKICNG
+40 KQIIRRNRILKIADG

-60 LCIYMAAGVIG
+60 LCIYMIIGTAGITLVR
-71 IQIVQKLTD
+71 KLTD

-86 LIKLKSEESTVIYDA
+86 LSRLNSEESTIIYDG
-101 DDKIITEVGTYYREN
+101 DDNVITEVGTYYRQN
-116 IRYEDCPESL
+116 ITYEDCPESL
-126 IDAFLAI
+126 VDAFLAI

-176 YFSIEDGQQSVERQA
+176 YFSIEDGQQSTERKA
-191 TIRYKVQQILLSMQL
+191 TIRYKVQQILLSMEL

-217 LYLNKVNF
+217 LYINKVNF

-238 YFGKNVSQLSLSE
+238 YFGKNVSDLSLSE

-285 LSHGYI
+285 VTHGYI
-291 SAQEYELASS
+291 SQQEYDLASS

-306 LLTGGKNMNI
+306 LLNGGKNMNTE
-316 DNMQYAE
+316 NMQFAE

-345 EIHTALRRNV
+345 EIHTALNRTV
-355 QDTIEAIENGT
+355 QNTIESIEDGS
-366 YGISFNND
+366 YGISFSND

-392 VGGGRNYNGGAM
+392 IGGGRNYNGGAM

-439 ILMDQPISFPAE
+439 ILIDRPISFPAE

-464 EITIK
+464 EVTLK
-469 EAVARSLNIPA
+469 DAVAKSLNIPA

-497 DYMNAI
+497 DYMHSI
-503 GLSGAT
+503 GLSTA
-509 SENYHMSYAIG
+509 SNENFHMSYAIG

-556 DGSEYTPEGQ
+556 SGQEYSPDGL

-578 TSQLMKNNVDV
+578 TAQLMKNNVDV

-596 MGILQKSYPVYAKT
+596 MGVLQKDYPVYAKT

-633 MISSSSNYT
+633 MIASTSNYT

-649 DKAIAGGN
+649 DKAVAGGY
-657 TYFTTWM
+657 TYFTSWM

-672 INLALLNAQEAI
+672 INLALINAQETIPTASV
-684 AGSDLSGVPRP
+684 AGVPRP
-695 EDVVD
+695 DDVTD
-700 VTYQKGTWPHVNTTR
+700 VTYQKGTWPHVTSTS
-715 SYNAIT
+715 SYNSIT
-721 SQVSVAGL
+721 SQVSVTGL
-729 TNTPSVDNTDVMQS
+729 SNMPSIDSTNALQS
-743 LAASVYNNILYIT
+743 LSASVYNNILYIT

-766 SSDISLKDGN
+766 SIDISLKDGN
-776 RVKQSAYGA
+776 RIRESAYGA

-818 GTFTGYSQMI
+818 GTYNGYSQMP
-828 EGSTIKVCGWVRKN
+828 EGSTIKVCGWIRKN

-854 QF
+854 EF

>member
-1 MLQRER
+1 
-7 LFSAVCFVYG
+7 
-17 GNQFNMLKNG
+17 MLKNG
-27 FRQNQDDTVEKRK
+27 YKPDQDDIVEKRK
-40 RQIIRRNILRKICNG
+40 KQIIRRNRILKIADG

-60 LCIYMAAGVIG
+60 LCIYMIIGTAGITLVR
-71 IQIVQKLTD
+71 KLTD

-86 LIKLKSEESTVIYDA
+86 LSRLNSEESTIIYDG
-101 DDKIITEVGTYYREN
+101 DDNVITEVGTYYRQN
-116 IRYEDCPESL
+116 ITYEDCPESL
-126 IDAFLAI
+126 VDAFLAI

-176 YFSIEDGQQSVERQA
+176 YFSIEDGQQSTERKA
-191 TIRYKVQQILLSMQL
+191 TIRYKVQQILLSMEL

-217 LYLNKVNF
+217 LYINKVNF

-238 YFGKNVSQLSLSE
+238 YFGKNVSDLSLSE

-285 LSHGYI
+285 VTHGYI
-291 SAQEYELASS
+291 SQQEYDLASS

-306 LLTGGKNMNI
+306 LLSGGKNMNTE
-316 DNMQYAE
+316 NMQFAE

-345 EIHTALRRNV
+345 EIHTALNRTV
-355 QDTIEAIENGT
+355 QNTIESIEDGS
-366 YGISFNND
+366 YGISFSND

-392 VGGGRNYNGGAM
+392 IGGGRNYNGGAM

-439 ILMDQPISFPAE
+439 ILMDRPISFPAE

-464 EITIK
+464 EVTLK
-469 EAVARSLNIPA
+469 DAVAKSLNIPA

-497 DYMNAI
+497 DYMHSI
-503 GLSGAT
+503 GLSTA
-509 SENYHMSYAIG
+509 SNENFHMSYAIG

-556 DGSEYTPEGQ
+556 SGQEYSPDGL

-578 TSQLMKNNVDV
+578 TAQLMKNNVDV

-596 MGILQKSYPVYAKT
+596 MGVLQKDYPVYAKT

-633 MISSSSNYT
+633 MIASTSNYT

-649 DKAIAGGN
+649 DKAVAGGY
-657 TYFTTWM
+657 TYFTSWM

-672 INLALLNAQEAI
+672 INLALINAQETIPTASV
-684 AGSDLSGVPRP
+684 AGVPRP
-695 EDVVD
+695 DDVTD
-700 VTYQKGTWPHVNTTR
+700 VTYQKGTWPHVTSTS
-715 SYNAIT
+715 SYNSIT
-721 SQVSVAGL
+721 SQVSVTGL
-729 TNTPSVDNTDVMQS
+729 SNMPSIDSTNALQS
-743 LAASVYNNILYIT
+743 LSASVYNNILYIT

-766 SSDISLKDGN
+766 SIDISLKDGN
-776 RVKQSAYGA
+776 RIRESAYGA

-818 GTFTGYSQMI
+818 GTYNGYSQMP
-828 EGSTIKVCGWVRKN
+828 EGSTIKVCGWIRKN

-854 QF
+854 EF

>member
-1 MLQRER
+1 
-7 LFSAVCFVYG
+7 
-17 GNQFNMLKNG
+17 MLKNG
-27 FRQNQDDTVEKRK
+27 YKPDQDDIVEKRK
-40 RQIIRRNILRKICNG
+40 KQIIRRNRILKIADG
-55 VMIFI
+55 VLIFI
-60 LCIYMAAGVIG
+60 LCIYMIIGTAGITLVR
-71 IQIVQKLTD
+71 KLTD

-86 LIKLKSEESTVIYDA
+86 LSRLNSEESTIIYDG
-101 DDKIITEVGTYYREN
+101 DDNVITEVGTYYRQN
-116 IRYEDCPESL
+116 ITYEDCPESL
-126 IDAFLAI
+126 VDAFLAI

-176 YFSIEDGQQSVERQA
+176 YFSIEDGQQSTERKA
-191 TIRYKVQQILLSMQL
+191 TIRYKVQQILLSMEL

-217 LYLNKVNF
+217 LYINKVNF

-238 YFGKNVSQLSLSE
+238 YFGKNVSDLSLSE

-285 LSHGYI
+285 VTHGYI
-291 SAQEYELASS
+291 SQQEYDLASS

-306 LLTGGKNMNI
+306 LLSGGKNMNTE
-316 DNMQYAE
+316 NMQFAE

-345 EIHTALRRNV
+345 EIHTALNRTV
-355 QDTIEAIENGT
+355 QNTIESIEDGS
-366 YGISFNND
+366 YGISFSND

-392 VGGGRNYNGGAM
+392 IGGGRNYNGGAM

-439 ILMDQPISFPAE
+439 ILMDKPISFPAE

-464 EITIK
+464 EVTLK
-469 EAVARSLNIPA
+469 DAVAKSLNIPA

-497 DYMNAI
+497 DYMHSI
-503 GLSGAT
+503 GLSTA
-509 SENYHMSYAIG
+509 SNENFHMSYAIG

-556 DGSEYTPEGQ
+556 SGQEYSPDGL

-578 TSQLMKNNVDV
+578 TAQLMKNNVDV

-596 MGILQKSYPVYAKT
+596 MGVLQKDYPVYAKT

-633 MISSSSNYT
+633 MIASTSNYT

-649 DKAIAGGN
+649 DKAVAGGY
-657 TYFTTWM
+657 TYFTSWM

-672 INLALLNAQEAI
+672 INLALINAQETIPTASV
-684 AGSDLSGVPRP
+684 AGVPRP
-695 EDVVD
+695 DDVTD
-700 VTYQKGTWPHVNTTR
+700 VTYQKGTWPHVTSTS
-715 SYNAIT
+715 SYNSIT
-721 SQVSVAGL
+721 SQVSVTGL
-729 TNTPSVDNTDVMQS
+729 SNMPSIDSTNALQS
-743 LAASVYNNILYIT
+743 LSASVYNNILYIT

-766 SSDISLKDGN
+766 SIDISLKDGN
-776 RVKQSAYGA
+776 RIRESAYGA

-818 GTFTGYSQMI
+818 GTYNGYSQMP
-828 EGSTIKVCGWVRKN
+828 EGSTIKVCGWIRKN

-854 QF
+854 EF

>member
-1 MLQRER
+1 
-7 LFSAVCFVYG
+7 
-17 GNQFNMLKNG
+17 MLKNG
-27 FRQNQDDTVEKRK
+27 YKPDQDDIVEKRK
-40 RQIIRRNILRKICNG
+40 KQIIRRNRILKIADG

-60 LCIYMAAGVIG
+60 LCIYMIIGTAGITLVR
-71 IQIVQKLTD
+71 KLTD

-86 LIKLKSEESTVIYDA
+86 LSRLNSEESTIIYDG
-101 DDKIITEVGTYYREN
+101 DDNVITEVGTYYRQN
-116 IRYEDCPESL
+116 ITYEDCPESL
-126 IDAFLAI
+126 VDAFLAI

-176 YFSIEDGQQSVERQA
+176 YFSIEDGQQSTERKA
-191 TIRYKVQQILLSMQL
+191 TIRYKVQQILLSMEL

-217 LYLNKVNF
+217 LYINKVNF

-238 YFGKNVSQLSLSE
+238 YFGKNVSDLSLSE

-285 LSHGYI
+285 VTHGYI
-291 SAQEYELASS
+291 SQQEYDLASS

-306 LLTGGKNMNI
+306 LLSGGKNMNTE
-316 DNMQYAE
+316 NMQFAE

-345 EIHTALRRNV
+345 EIHTALNRKV
-355 QDTIEAIENGT
+355 QNTIESIEDGS
-366 YGISFNND
+366 YGISFSND

-392 VGGGRNYNGGAM
+392 IGGGRNYNGGAM

-439 ILMDQPISFPAE
+439 ILIDRPISFPAE

-464 EITIK
+464 EVTLK
-469 EAVARSLNIPA
+469 DAVAKSLNIPA

-497 DYMNAI
+497 DYMHSI
-503 GLSGAT
+503 GLSTA
-509 SENYHMSYAIG
+509 SNENFHMSYAIG

-556 DGSEYTPEGQ
+556 SGQEYSPDGL

-578 TSQLMKNNVDV
+578 TAQLMKNNVDV

-596 MGILQKSYPVYAKT
+596 MGVLQKDYPVYAKT

-633 MISSSSNYT
+633 MIASTSNYT

-649 DKAIAGGN
+649 DKAVAGGY
-657 TYFTTWM
+657 TYFTSWM

-672 INLALLNAQEAI
+672 INLALINAQETIPTASV
-684 AGSDLSGVPRP
+684 AGVPRP
-695 EDVVD
+695 DDVTD
-700 VTYQKGTWPHVNTTR
+700 VTYQKGTWPHVTSTS
-715 SYNAIT
+715 SYNSIT
-721 SQVSVAGL
+721 SQVSVTGL
-729 TNTPSVDNTDVMQS
+729 SNMPSIDSTNALQS
-743 LAASVYNNILYIT
+743 LSASVYNNILYIT

-766 SSDISLKDGN
+766 SIDISLKDGN
-776 RVKQSAYGA
+776 RIRESAYGA

-818 GTFTGYSQMI
+818 GTYNGYSQMP
-828 EGSTIKVCGWVRKN
+828 EGSTIKVCGWIRKN

-854 QF
+854 EF

>member
-1 MLQRER
+1 
-7 LFSAVCFVYG
+7 
-17 GNQFNMLKNG
+17 MLKNG
-27 FRQNQDDTVEKRK
+27 YKPDQDDIVEKRK
-40 RQIIRRNILRKICNG
+40 KQIIRRNRILKIADG

-60 LCIYMAAGVIG
+60 LCIYMIIGTAGITLVR
-71 IQIVQKLTD
+71 KLTD

-86 LIKLKSEESTVIYDA
+86 LSRLNSEESTIIYDG
-101 DDKIITEVGTYYREN
+101 DDNVITEVGTYYRQN
-116 IRYEDCPESL
+116 ITYEDCPESL
-126 IDAFLAI
+126 VDAFLAI

-176 YFSIEDGQQSVERQA
+176 YFSIEDGQQSTERKA
-191 TIRYKVQQILLSMQL
+191 TIRYKVQQILLSMEL

-217 LYLNKVNF
+217 LYINKVNF

-238 YFGKNVSQLSLSE
+238 YFGKNVSDLSLSE

-285 LSHGYI
+285 VTHGYI
-291 SAQEYELASS
+291 SQQEYDLASS

-306 LLTGGKNMNI
+306 LLSGGKNMNTE
-316 DNMQYAE
+316 NMQFAE

-345 EIHTALRRNV
+345 EIHTALNRTV
-355 QDTIEAIENGT
+355 QNTIESIEDGS
-366 YGISFNND
+366 YGISFSND

-392 VGGGRNYNGGAM
+392 IGGGRNYNGGAM

-439 ILMDQPISFPAE
+439 ILIDRPISFPAE

-464 EITIK
+464 EVTLK
-469 EAVARSLNIPA
+469 DAVAKSLNIPA

-497 DYMNAI
+497 DYMHSI
-503 GLSGAT
+503 GLSTA
-509 SENYHMSYAIG
+509 SNENFHMSYAIG

-556 DGSEYTPEGQ
+556 SGQEYSPDGL

-578 TSQLMKNNVDV
+578 TAQLMKNNVDV

-596 MGILQKSYPVYAKT
+596 MGVLQKDYPVYAKT

-633 MISSSSNYT
+633 MIASTSNYT

-649 DKAIAGGN
+649 DKAVAGGY
-657 TYFTTWM
+657 TYFTSWM

-672 INLALLNAQEAI
+672 INLALINAQETIPTASV
-684 AGSDLSGVPRP
+684 AGVPRP
-695 EDVVD
+695 DDVTD
-700 VTYQKGTWPHVNTTR
+700 VTYQKGTWPHVTSTS
-715 SYNAIT
+715 SYNSIT
-721 SQVSVAGL
+721 SQVSVTGL
-729 TNTPSVDNTDVMQS
+729 SNMPSIDSTNALQS
-743 LAASVYNNILYIT
+743 LSASVYNNILYIT

-766 SSDISLKDGN
+766 SIDIYLKDGN
-776 RVKQSAYGA
+776 RIRESAYGA

-818 GTFTGYSQMI
+818 GTYNGYSQMP
-828 EGSTIKVCGWVRKN
+828 EGSTIKVCGWIRKN

-854 QF
+854 EF